1 MNYSNYK
8 FSFDKYK
15 NKTFIEVAKEIITK
29 DEKYI
34 SIIGKTIVSPKIAP
48 EKKKEFQNFLEFF
61 HNYFLKNKE
70 SLMGEAEAESQPE
83 EEEVVLLPPQKSA
96 NANAD
101 IVIKQTNATIS
112 HIIHISDIHIRLYNR
127 QKEYADIFQKLF
139 QKINEIKA
147 TIPSLIIII
156 TGDLLHSKN
165 ILSPESILITQQ
177 FIQRLAEITTTLL
190 IAGNHDALLTNNQ
203 REDSITAITK
213 NIEIPHFH
221 YLKYSGV
228 YIFENLAIAVNSII
242 DNKWI
247 YARDIQ
253 ERETTTHTIA
263 LYHGSVGLCETG
275 VGFRMRGEKLVDD
288 FTGYD
293 YALLGDI
300 HKFQFLDPEGK
311 RIAYASSLI
320 AQNFSEWN
328 HPHGLLLWDLFGG
341 NHRYHE
347 IPNTY
352 GFFVFNLNNNQLFL
366 EKEAVQ
372 LEDIPTHIQHLESG
386 INLKLNI
393 NQCSPDFIASVN
405 YVVKK
410 TIRDARI
417 IHNYITGDE
426 HQSTAGNA
434 KTVPVGGSNQLN
446 MTHGELLAQ
455 YLAETYKTLKP
466 ADVEYI
472 IEKYN
477 QYHIDAEIA
486 NDREL
491 AHWELIDLEFSNM
504 FGYGANNYIDFSRFN
519 ANSQSPIGIIA
530 PNSHG
535 KSSLIDIILFTLF
548 TKFSRTRGTGV
559 SKDIINIHCNNFK
572 TKLTFKIGSEKY
584 TILKEGKRE
593 LSEKIKITKNDF
605 YKVNEAGETS
615 LLTDEDR
622 KKTDKV
628 IQDLIGSYDDFIF
641 TNVQLQNNTNSFKE
655 MTDKERK
662 EYLYKVLKLNV
673 WNDIIK
679 MIADITR
686 PLRNAITFLEKSTEN
701 RSRDDYECKI
711 KGIDNELGALGDT
724 IQEGKLK
731 KDGVLNKIG
740 ELRNKLGPNIGEKYD
755 VEKMEMENKSAGDS
769 ITKKKVQIQE
779 IASQIKE
786 SEGKLEG
793 LRLYLREEEIIK
805 KYDEQ
810 SLIIP
815 PFTSTQH
822 LRKKMKIHSKL
833 EPEEIIK
840 DANSKIDKKE
850 IDNLKKLYEEYYT
863 LKIEYASKL
872 YKMTLKDENLL
883 KIETSG
889 DEIKQTLKAKTKELG
904 VVNKKINAF
913 SQEYDMYKMNEKI
926 HLKYQVLVIK
936 KTAVIE
942 FIKALESHEYDPK
955 CVYCMKHPVV
965 KQKMEKET
973 EMRSIEK
980 EMEELRGALAGFDFE
995 GENESYIQS
1004 MAELKEKLE
1013 EKKSKKII
1021 LESSIA
1027 KMELEIE
1034 KEANILEKQEDIKN
1048 KLAENKGIQGKID
1061 KLSAD
1066 CSELQGRIKGM
1077 EEIAEAHS
1085 LAVEIV
1091 EIESKNRVRSD
1102 FEGSEIYKDFVE
1114 LESEMKM
1121 RGQCELN
1128 IANLKIKYNGLDYDI
1143 QTAIDK
1149 IAKNN
1154 EIIEKVRDS
1163 QKIIAENRKIE
1174 AEIQNF
1180 ETKIREIEKEINEL
1194 NQKNGVL
1201 TQQRQSIQK
1210 EYDAFLKN
1218 AVELKEKKNE
1228 CSLLQILE
1236 QSLGKDGLPLKI
1248 LNAYL
1253 PPITDSINSIIA
1265 PFIPRKIKLHI
1276 NNDDLILDSFTSSD
1290 STKSVFIHGGME
1302 SFILDIAFKITLS
1315 NFAKLPKCNILFLDE
1330 GISAFDNERL
1340 SNIDMLFNF
1349 INRYFSKTILITHID
1364 SIKENIQEKIN
1375 IIKDEQYSKIV
1386 CHYN

>member
-34 SIIGKTIVSPKIAP
+34 SIIGKTIVNPKISA

-61 HNYFLKNKE
+61 HNYFLKNKD
-70 SLMGEAEAESQPE
+70 SLMGEGEAEAQP
-83 EEEVVLLPPQKSA
+83 EEVVLLPPQKSTIT
-96 NANAD
+96 D
-101 IVIKQTNATIS
+101 IVIKQTNNTIS

-139 QKINEIKA
+139 QKIREIKT
-147 TIPSLIIII
+147 TIPNIIIII

-177 FIQRLAEITTTLL
+177 FLQRLAEITTTLL

-213 NIEIPHFH
+213 NIEIPNFH

-253 ERETTTHTIA
+253 RRDTTTHTIA

-288 FTGYD
+288 FAGYD

-300 HKFQFLDPEGK
+300 HKFQFLDPEGR

-341 NHRYHE
+341 NHQYHE
-347 IPNTY
+347 IPNTF
-352 GFFVFNLNNNQLFL
+352 GFFVFNLHNNQLFL

-372 LEDIPTHIQHLESG
+372 LEDIPTHIKHLESG

-426 HQSTAGNA
+426 HKSTTGNA
-434 KTVPVGGSNQLN
+434 MTAPVGGSNQHN

-519 ANSQSPIGIIA
+519 SNSQSPIGIIA

-605 YKVNEAGETS
+605 YKVNEVGETI

-679 MIADITR
+679 MIADITK
-686 PLRNAITFLEKSTEN
+686 PLRNTISFLEKSTEN
-701 RSRDDYECKI
+701 KSRDDYECKI
-711 KGIDNELGALGDT
+711 KGVDDELEALGDA
-724 IQEGKLK
+724 IQDNKLK
-731 KDGVLNKIG
+731 KDEILNKMG
-740 ELRNKLGPNIGEKYD
+740 NLRNKLGPNIGEKYD
-755 VEKMEMENKSAGDS
+755 LEKMEMENKSAGDS
-769 ITKKKVQIQE
+769 ITKKRIQIQE

-793 LRLYLREEEIIK
+793 LRLFLREEEIIK
-805 KYDEQ
+805 RYEEK
-810 SLIIP
+810 SLNIP

-840 DANSKIDKKE
+840 DANYQIDKKE
-850 IDNLKKLYEEYYT
+850 IDNLKKLYDEYYT

-872 YKMTLKDENLL
+872 YKMTLKDENIL
-883 KIETSG
+883 KIEISG
-889 DEIKQTLKAKTKELG
+889 DDIKQTLKAKTKELG
-904 VVNKKINAF
+904 VVNKKITAF
-913 SQEYDMYKMNEKI
+913 SQEYEAYKTNEKI
-926 HLKYQVLVIK
+926 HLKYQALVVK
-936 KTAVIE
+936 KKAVID
-942 FIKALESHEYDPK
+942 FIRELESHEYDPK
-955 CVYCMKHPVV
+955 CVYCMKHPIV
-965 KQKMEKET
+965 KQKMEKEK
-973 EMRSIEK
+973 EMRNIEK
-980 EMEELRGALAGFDFE
+980 EMKEICEVGLSDFNFE

-1004 MAELKEKLE
+1004 MMELKEKLE
-1013 EKKSKKII
+1013 EKKSKKLT

-1034 KEANILEKQEDIKN
+1034 KEANILEKQEEIKN
-1048 KLAENKGIQGKID
+1048 KLVENKGIQGKID

-1066 CSELQGRIKGM
+1066 CSELRERIKGM
-1077 EEIAEAHS
+1077 EEIAETHS

-1091 EIESKNRVRSD
+1091 EIESKNQIRSD
-1102 FEGSEIYKDFVE
+1102 FEESEIYKELVE
-1114 LESEMKM
+1114 LETEKKM
-1121 RGQCELN
+1121 RGQYELN
-1128 IANLKIKYNGLDYDI
+1128 IANLKIKYNGLNYDI
-1143 QTAIDK
+1143 QTEMDK

-1154 EIIEKVRDS
+1154 EIIEKVKDS
-1163 QKIIAENRKIE
+1163 QKILVENRKIE
-1174 AEIQNF
+1174 EEIQNF
-1180 ETKIREIEKEINEL
+1180 ETKIREIEKEINTF

-1210 EYDAFLKN
+1210 EYDAFMKN
-1218 AVELKEKKNE
+1218 TQDLKEKKNE
-1228 CSLLQILE
+1228 CGLLQILE

-1253 PPITDSINSIIA
+1253 SPITDSINSIIA

-1386 CHYN
+1386 CHYL

>member
-34 SIIGKTIVSPKIAP
+34 SIIGKTIVNPKISA

-61 HNYFLKNKE
+61 HNYFLKNKD
-70 SLMGEAEAESQPE
+70 SLMGEAKAKEESESESDEIVHMPS
-83 EEEVVLLPPQKSA
+83 KNSYT
-96 NANAD
+96 D
-101 IVIKQTNATIS
+101 IVIKQTNNTIS

-139 QKINEIKA
+139 QKIKEIKA
-147 TIPSLIIII
+147 QIPNIIIII

-177 FIQRLAEITTTLL
+177 FLQRLAEITATIL

-213 NIEIPHFH
+213 NIEIPNFH

-247 YARDIQ
+247 FARDIQ
-253 ERETTTHTIA
+253 KRESITHTVA

-288 FTGYD
+288 FAGYD

-300 HKFQFLDPEGK
+300 HKFQFLDTEGK

-341 NHRYHE
+341 NHKYHE
-347 IPNTY
+347 IPNTF
-352 GFFVFNLNNNQLFL
+352 GFFVFNLHNNQLFL

-372 LEDIPTHIQHLESG
+372 LENIPTHIQHLESG

-417 IHNYITGDE
+417 IHNYITSDE
-426 HQSTAGNA
+426 QEISSTKN
-434 KTVPVGGSNQLN
+434 TTIQNGGTNQFN
-446 MTHGELLAQ
+446 MTHGELLSQ

-519 ANSQSPIGIIA
+519 SSSQSPIGIIA

-548 TKFSRTRGTGV
+548 TKFSRTRGTGI

-572 TKLTFKIGSEKY
+572 TKLTFKIGSDKY

-593 LSEKIKITKNDF
+593 LSEKIKITKNEF
-605 YKVNEAGETS
+605 YKVNEAGETI

-679 MIADITR
+679 MIADITK
-686 PLRNAITFLEKSTEN
+686 PLRNTITFLEKSTEN
-701 RSRDDYECKI
+701 KSRDDYECKI
-711 KGIDNELGALGDT
+711 KGIDDELKTIGDS
-724 IQEGKLK
+724 IQENKLK
-731 KDGVLNKIG
+731 KEEIVDEMGN
-740 ELRNKLGPNIGEKYD
+740 LRNKLGPNIGEKYS

-769 ITKKKVQIQE
+769 IKKKRHE
-779 IASQIKE
+779 IEDISSQIKE
-786 SEGKLEG
+786 SEEKLEG
-793 LRLYLREEEIIK
+793 LQLILREKEIIK

-810 SLIIP
+810 SQCIP
-815 PFTSTQH
+815 PFISTQH
-822 LRKKMKIHSKL
+822 LRKKMKIYSKL

-840 DANSKIDKKE
+840 DPNSKIDKKE
-850 IDNLKKLYEEYYT
+850 IDNLKKLYDEYYI
-863 LKIEYASKL
+863 LKIEYTSKL
-872 YKMTLKDENLL
+872 YKMTSKDENLL

-889 DEIKQTLKAKTKELG
+889 EDIKQTLKAKTKELG
-904 VVNKKINAF
+904 IVNKKITTF
-913 SQEYDMYKMNEKI
+913 SQEYDKYKMNEAI
-926 HLKYQVLVIK
+926 HKKYQAIVLK
-936 KTAVIE
+936 KNAVIE

-955 CVYCMKHPVV
+955 CVYCMKHPTV
-965 KQKMEKET
+965 KQKVEKEK
-973 EMRSIEK
+973 ELLNIEK
-980 EMEELRGALAGFDFE
+980 EIKEICGGDLADFDFDT
-995 GENESYIQS
+995 NDSYIQS
-1004 MAELKEKLE
+1004 MADLKEKLE
-1013 EKKSKKII
+1013 EKKSKKIM

-1048 KLAENKGIQGKID
+1048 KLAENKGIQLKID
-1061 KLSAD
+1061 KLGAD

-1077 EEIAEAHS
+1077 EEIAEANS
-1085 LAVEIV
+1085 IALEIM
-1091 EIESKNRVRSD
+1091 EIESKNRVRSE
-1102 FEGSEIYKDFVE
+1102 FEDSETYKDFTE
-1114 LESEMKM
+1114 LERERKM
-1121 RGQCELN
+1121 RGQYELN
-1128 IANLKIKYNGLDYDI
+1128 VANLKIKYNGLDYDI
-1143 QTAIDK
+1143 QMATDK

-1154 EIIEKVRDS
+1154 EIIEKVKDYE
-1163 QKIIAENRKIE
+1163 KIMIENRKIE
-1174 AEIQNF
+1174 AEIHNC
-1180 ETKIREIEKEINEL
+1180 EIKIRDIEKEINQL
-1194 NQKNGVL
+1194 NQKKGVL
-1201 TQQRQSIQK
+1201 TQQKQMYQK
-1210 EYDAFLKN
+1210 EYEAFIKN
-1218 AVELKEKKNE
+1218 ALELKEKKNE
-1228 CSLLQILE
+1228 CGLLQILE

-1253 PPITDSINSIIA
+1253 QPITDSINSIIA

-1349 INRYFSKTILITHID
+1349 INRYFLKTILITHID

-1375 IIKDEQYSKIV
+1375 IVKDEQYSKIV

>member
-34 SIIGKTIVSPKIAP
+34 SIIGKTIVSPKISP

-61 HNYFLKNKE
+61 HDYFLKNKD
-70 SLMGEAEAESQPE
+70 SIMGEAQAEVESE
-83 EEEVVLLPPQKSA
+83 HDEIVHIPPK
-96 NANAD
+96 NTD
-101 IVIKQTNATIS
+101 IVIKQTNNTIS

-127 QKEYADIFQKLF
+127 QKEYTDIFQKLF
-139 QKINEIKA
+139 QKIREIKA
-147 TIPSLIIII
+147 TIPNIIIII

-177 FIQRLAEITTTLL
+177 FLQRLAEITTTLL

-213 NIEIPHFH
+213 NIEISNFH

-228 YIFENLAIAVNSII
+228 YIYENLAIAVNSII

-247 YARDIQ
+247 FARDIQ
-253 ERETTTHTIA
+253 KRNTTTHTVA

-288 FTGYD
+288 FAGYD

-341 NHRYHE
+341 NHEYHE
-347 IPNTY
+347 ILNTF
-352 GFFVFNLNNNQLFL
+352 GFFVFNLHNNQLFL
-366 EKEAVQ
+366 EKDVVQ
-372 LEDIPTHIQHLESG
+372 LENIPTHIQHLESG

-410 TIRDARI
+410 TIKDARI
-417 IHNYITGDE
+417 IHNYITSDE
-426 HQSTAGNA
+426 QETSSTKNA
-434 KTVPVGGSNQLN
+434 TIQNGGTNQFN
-446 MTHGELLAQ
+446 MTHGELLTQ

-519 ANSQSPIGIIA
+519 SNSQSPIGIIA

-548 TKFSRTRGTGV
+548 TKFSRTRGTGI

-593 LSEKIKITKNDF
+593 LSEKIKITKNEF
-605 YKVNEAGETS
+605 YKVNEAGETI
-615 LLTDEDR
+615 LMTDEDR

-679 MIADITR
+679 MITDITK
-686 PLRNAITFLEKSTEN
+686 PLRNTITFLEKSTEN
-701 RSRDDYECKI
+701 KSRDDYECKI
-711 KGIDNELGALGDT
+711 KGTDNELKVIGDA
-724 IQEGKLK
+724 IQEDKLK
-731 KDGVLNKIG
+731 KDGIVDEIDK
-740 ELRNKLGPNIGEKYD
+740 LRNKLGPNIGEKYS
-755 VEKMEMENKSAGDS
+755 VEKIEMENKSADDF
-769 ITKKKVQIQE
+769 IKKKRHE
-779 IASQIKE
+779 IEDISSQIKE
-786 SEGKLEG
+786 SEEKLEG
-793 LRLYLREEEIIK
+793 LQLILREEEIIK
-805 KYDEQ
+805 KYEEQ
-810 SLIIP
+810 SQCIP
-815 PFTSTQH
+815 PFISTQH
-822 LRKKMKIHSKL
+822 LRKKMKIYSKL

-840 DANSKIDKKE
+840 DGNCENSKIDKKE
-850 IDNLKKLYEEYYT
+850 IDNLKKLYDEYYT
-863 LKIEYASKL
+863 LKIEYTSKL
-872 YKMTLKDENLL
+872 YKMTPKDENLL

-904 VVNKKINAF
+904 VVNKKITAF
-913 SQEYDMYKMNEKI
+913 SQEYEAYKINEKI
-926 HLKYQVLVIK
+926 HLKYQALVIK
-936 KTAVIE
+936 KKAVID
-942 FIKALESHEYDPK
+942 FIGELESHEYDPK
-955 CVYCMKHPVV
+955 CIYCMKHPMV
-965 KQKMEKET
+965 KQKVEKER
-973 EMRSIEK
+973 ELLNIEK
-980 EMEELRGALAGFDFE
+980 EMKELRGGSLTDFDFDT
-995 GENESYIQS
+995 NDSYIQS
-1004 MAELKEKLE
+1004 MVELKEKLE
-1013 EKKSKKII
+1013 EKKSKKIM

-1034 KEANILEKQEDIKN
+1034 KEVNILEKQEDIKN
-1048 KLAENKGIQGKID
+1048 KLAENKGIQAKID
-1061 KLSAD
+1061 KLGAD

-1085 LAVEIV
+1085 IALEIV
-1091 EIESKNRVRSD
+1091 EIESKNRIRSD
-1102 FEGSEIYKDFVE
+1102 FEDSETYKDFVE
-1114 LESEMKM
+1114 LERERKM
-1121 RGQCELN
+1121 RGQYQLN

-1143 QTAIDK
+1143 QIATDK

-1154 EIIEKVRDS
+1154 EIIEKVKDS
-1163 QKIIAENRKIE
+1163 QKIIVENQKIE
-1174 AEIQNF
+1174 AKIHDC
-1180 ETKIREIEKEINEL
+1180 ETKIREIEKEINIL

-1201 TQQRQSIQK
+1201 TQQRQSCQK
-1210 EYDAFLKN
+1210 EYDAFIKN
-1218 AVELKEKKNE
+1218 VQELKEKKNE
-1228 CSLLQILE
+1228 CGLLQILE

-1253 PPITDSINSIIA
+1253 QPITDSINSIIA
-1265 PFIPRKIKLHI
+1265 PFIPRKIKLYI

-1375 IIKDEQYSKIV
+1375 IIKDEHYSKIV
-1386 CHYN
+1386 CNYL

>member
-34 SIIGKTIVSPKIAP
+34 SIIGKTIVNPKISA

-61 HNYFLKNKE
+61 HNYFLKNKD
-70 SLMGEAEAESQPE
+70 SLMGECEAEAETKE
-83 EEEVVLLPPQKSA
+83 ESEPDEIIHIPPNSA
-96 NANAD
+96 ISD
-101 IVIKQTNATIS
+101 ILIKQTNITIS

-139 QKINEIKA
+139 QKIREIKA
-147 TIPSLIIII
+147 TIPNIIIII

-177 FIQRLAEITTTLL
+177 FLQRLSEITTTLL

-213 NIEIPHFH
+213 NIEIPNFH

-228 YIFENLAIAVNSII
+228 YIYENLAIAVNSII

-253 ERETTTHTIA
+253 RRDTTTHTIA

-328 HPHGLLLWDLFGG
+328 HPHGLLLWDLFAG
-341 NHRYHE
+341 NHQYHE
-347 IPNTY
+347 IPNSF
-352 GFFVFNLNNNQLFL
+352 GFFVFNLQNNQIFL

-372 LEDIPTHIQHLESG
+372 LENIPTHIQHLESG

-417 IHNYITGDE
+417 IHNYITGVE
-426 HQSTAGNA
+426 QETLSTKNL
-434 KTVPVGGSNQLN
+434 TTQQGGTNQFN

-455 YLAETYKTLKP
+455 YLAETYKSLKP

-491 AHWELIDLEFSNM
+491 AHWELIELEFSNM

-519 ANSQSPIGIIA
+519 SNSQSPIGIIA

-605 YKVNEAGETS
+605 YKVNEAGETI

-673 WNDIIK
+673 WNDIVK
-679 MIADITR
+679 MIADITK
-686 PLRNAITFLEKSTEN
+686 PLRNTISFLEKSTEN
-701 RSRDDYECKI
+701 KSQDDYECKI
-711 KGIDNELGALGDT
+711 KGVDNELVALGDS
-724 IQEGKLK
+724 IQENKLK
-731 KDGVLNKIG
+731 KDWILNKMG

-755 VEKMEMENKSAGDS
+755 VEKMEMENKSAENS
-769 ITKKKVQIQE
+769 ITKKTIQIKE

-793 LRLYLREEEIIK
+793 LRLFLREDEIIK
-805 KYDEQ
+805 QYEKQ
-810 SLIIP
+810 SLNIP
-815 PFTSTQH
+815 PFTSTEN
-822 LRKKMKIHSKL
+822 LKKKMKIHSKL
-833 EPEEIIK
+833 EPDEIINNV
-840 DANSKIDKKE
+840 DYNIDKKE
-850 IDNLKKLYEEYYT
+850 IDNLKKLYDEYYT

-872 YKMTLKDENLL
+872 YKMTPKDENLL

-889 DEIKQTLKAKTKELG
+889 DDIKQTLKAKTKELG
-904 VVNKKINAF
+904 VVNKKITAF
-913 SQEYDMYKMNEKI
+913 SQEYEAYKMNEKI
-926 HLKYQVLVIK
+926 HLKYQALVVK
-936 KTAVIE
+936 KKAVIE
-942 FIKALESHEYDPK
+942 FIKELESHEYDPK
-955 CVYCMKHPVV
+955 CVYCMKHPIV
-965 KQKMEKET
+965 KQKMEKEK
-973 EMRSIEK
+973 ELISIEK
-980 EMEELRGALAGFDFE
+980 EMKELCGALSGFDFDT
-995 GENESYIQS
+995 NDSYIQS
-1004 MAELKEKLE
+1004 MVELKEKLD
-1013 EKKSKKII
+1013 EKKSKKIM

-1034 KEANILEKQEDIKN
+1034 KEENIIEKQEDIKS

-1061 KLSAD
+1061 KLGAD
-1066 CSELQGRIKGM
+1066 CSELRERIKEM
-1077 EEIAEAHS
+1077 EEIAETHS

-1091 EIESKNRVRSD
+1091 EIESKNRIRSD
-1102 FEGSEIYKDFVE
+1102 FEESETYKEFIE
-1114 LESEMKM
+1114 LESEKKM
-1121 RGQCELN
+1121 RAQYELN
-1128 IANLKIKYNGLDYDI
+1128 IANFKIKYNGLDYDI
-1143 QTAIDK
+1143 QTAMDK

-1154 EIIEKVRDS
+1154 EIIEKVKDS
-1163 QKIIAENRKIE
+1163 QKILVENRKIE

-1180 ETKIREIEKEINEL
+1180 ETKIREIEKEINTF

-1210 EYDAFLKN
+1210 EYDTFVKN
-1218 AVELKEKKNE
+1218 AVELKEKKSE
-1228 CSLLQILE
+1228 CGLLQILE

-1386 CHYN
+1386 CHYL

>member
-34 SIIGKTIVSPKIAP
+34 SIIGKTIVSPKISV

-61 HNYFLKNKE
+61 HNYFLKNKD
-70 SLMGEAEAESQPE
+70 SIMGETQI
-83 EEEVVLLPPQKSA
+83 EEEVVLLPPPTSIST
-96 NANAD
+96 D
-101 IVIKQTNATIS
+101 IVIKQTNNTIS

-139 QKINEIKA
+139 QKIREIKKE
-147 TIPSLIIII
+147 IPNIIIII

-177 FIQRLAEITTTLL
+177 FLQRLAEITTTIL

-213 NIEIPHFH
+213 NIEIPNFH

-228 YIFENLAIAVNSII
+228 YIFENIAIAVNSII

-253 ERETTTHTIA
+253 KRDTTTHTVA

-288 FTGYD
+288 FAGYD

-300 HKFQFLDPEGK
+300 HKFQFMDPEGK

-341 NHRYHE
+341 NHQYHE
-347 IPNTY
+347 IPNTF
-352 GFFVFNLNNNQLFL
+352 GFFVFNLHNNQILL

-417 IHNYITGDE
+417 IHNYITEDE
-426 HQSTAGNA
+426 QETSSTKNA
-434 KTVPVGGSNQLN
+434 MTPNGGTNQLN

-466 ADVEYI
+466 ADVDYI

-535 KSSLIDIILFTLF
+535 KSSLIDIILLTLF
-548 TKFSRTRGTGV
+548 TKFSRTRGTGI

-593 LSEKIKITKNDF
+593 LSDKIKITKNEF
-605 YKVNEAGETS
+605 YKVNEAGETI

-662 EYLYKVLKLNV
+662 EYLYKVLKLDI
-673 WNDIIK
+673 WNNIIK
-679 MIADITR
+679 MISDITR

-701 RSRDDYECKI
+701 KSRDDYECKI
-711 KGIDNELGALGDT
+711 KGINDELGELGDT
-724 IQEGKLK
+724 IQEDKLK
-731 KDGVLNKIG
+731 KEGFLNQIG
-740 ELRNKLGPNIGEKYD
+740 KLRDKLGPNIGEKYD
-755 VEKMEMENKSAGDS
+755 LEKMEMENKIAGDS
-769 ITKKKVQIQE
+769 IKKKRVQIPE

-786 SEGKLEG
+786 LEEKLERF
-793 LRLYLREEEIIK
+793 RLYLREEEIIK
-805 KYDEQ
+805 RYDEQ

-822 LRKKMKIHSKL
+822 LRKRMKVYSKL
-833 EPEEIIK
+833 EPEEIIN
-840 DANSKIDKKE
+840 DADSKIDKKE
-850 IDNLKKLYEEYYT
+850 IANLKKLYDEYYT

-872 YKMTLKDENLL
+872 YKMTPKDENIL
-883 KIETSG
+883 KIEISG
-889 DEIKQTLKAKTKELG
+889 DEIKQSLKAKTKELG
-904 VVNKKINAF
+904 IVNKKITTF
-913 SQEYDMYKMNEKI
+913 SQEYEIYKINEGI
-926 HLKYQVLVIK
+926 HRKYQALVVK
-936 KTAVIE
+936 KRDVIN
-942 FIKALESHEYDPK
+942 FIRELESHEYDPK

-965 KQKMEKET
+965 KQKMEKEK
-973 EMRSIEK
+973 ELLNIEK

-995 GENESYIQS
+995 GENELYIQS
-1004 MAELKEKLE
+1004 MVELKEKLE
-1013 EKKSKKII
+1013 EKKSKKIT

-1048 KLAENKGIQGKID
+1048 KLAENKGIQVKID
-1061 KLSAD
+1061 KLGED

-1091 EIESKNRVRSD
+1091 EIESKNRIRSD
-1102 FEGSEIYKDFVE
+1102 FEESEIYKDFVE
-1114 LESEMKM
+1114 LEMERKM
-1121 RGQCELN
+1121 RGQYELN

-1143 QTAIDK
+1143 QMATEK

-1154 EIIEKVRDS
+1154 EIIEKVKDY
-1163 QKIIAENRKIE
+1163 QKIMVENRKIE
-1174 AEIQNF
+1174 TEIYDC
-1180 ETKIREIEKEINEL
+1180 ETKIREIDAEINQF
-1194 NQKNGVL
+1194 NQKNGIL
-1201 TQQRQSIQK
+1201 TQQRQSFQK
-1210 EYDAFLKN
+1210 EYDAFLRN
-1218 AVELKEKKNE
+1218 VVELKEKKNE
-1228 CSLLQILE
+1228 CGLLQILE

-1253 PPITDSINSIIA
+1253 QPITDSINSIIA

-1349 INRYFSKTILITHID
+1349 INRYFLKTILITHID

>member
-34 SIIGKTIVSPKIAP
+34 SIIGKTIVNPKISS

-70 SLMGEAEAESQPE
+70 SIMAANAKSEDEDEDEDEDEESE
-83 EEEVVLLPPQKSA
+83 IISLPQK
-96 NANAD
+96 NAD
-101 IVIKQTNATIS
+101 VVIKQTNKTIS

-127 QKEYADIFQKLF
+127 QKEYTDIFQKLF
-139 QKINEIKA
+139 QKIKEIKA
-147 TIPSLIIII
+147 EIPNIIIII

-177 FIQRLAEITTTLL
+177 FLQKLSEITATLL

-213 NIEIPHFH
+213 NIEIPNFH

-228 YIFENLAIAVNSII
+228 YIYENLAIAVNSII

-247 YARDIQ
+247 FARDIQ
-253 ERETTTHTIA
+253 RRDTTTHTIA
-263 LYHGSVGLCETG
+263 LYHGPVGLCETG
-275 VGFRMRGEKLVDD
+275 VGFRLRGEKLVDD
-288 FTGYD
+288 FQGYD

-328 HPHGLLLWDLFGG
+328 HPHGLLLWDLFAG
-341 NHRYHE
+341 NHKYLE
-347 IPNTY
+347 IPNTF
-352 GFFVFNLNNNQLFL
+352 GFFVFNLQNNQIFL
-366 EKEAVQ
+366 EKDAVQ

-417 IHNYITGDE
+417 IYNYITSDE
-426 HQSTAGNA
+426 QVPAANGNSIVQ
-434 KTVPVGGSNQLN
+434 KGPNQFT
-446 MTHGELLAQ
+446 MTHTELLSQ
-455 YLAETYKTLKP
+455 YLAETYKSLKS

-491 AHWELIDLEFSNM
+491 AHWELVDIEFSNM

-519 ANSQSPIGIIA
+519 SNSQSPIGIIA

-572 TKLTFKIGSEKY
+572 TKLNFKIGSEKY

-593 LSEKIKITKNDF
+593 LSDKIKITKNEF
-605 YKVNEAGETS
+605 YKIGETGETII
-615 LLTDEDR
+615 LTDEDR

-679 MIADITR
+679 MISDITK
-686 PLRNAITFLEKSTEN
+686 PMRNTITFLEKSTEN
-701 RSRDDYECKI
+701 KSRDDYECKI
-711 KGIDNELGALGDT
+711 KEIDDEMRILGEAIQDRKNEKDGF
-724 IQEGKLK
+724 IEEMGKL
-731 KDGVLNKIG
+731 
-740 ELRNKLGPNIGEKYD
+740 RNNLGPNIGEKYD
-755 VEKMEMENKSAGDS
+755 VEKMEMENKKMSS
-769 ITKKKVQIQE
+769 LIESKKNE
-779 IASQIKE
+779 IRDISCEIKE
-786 SEGKLEG
+786 SEEKMEG
-793 LRLYLREEEIIK
+793 LRLIIREAELIRE
-805 KYDEQ
+805 YEEQ
-810 SLIIP
+810 SKNIP
-815 PFTSTQH
+815 PFTSTQN
-822 LRKKMKIHSKL
+822 LRKKLKLKLNL

-840 DANSKIDKKE
+840 NNNIDKKE

-863 LKIEYASKL
+863 LKIEYVSKL
-872 YKMTLKDENLL
+872 YKMTTKDENVL
-883 KIETSG
+883 KIETSV
-889 DEIKQTLKAKTKELG
+889 DDIKQMLKAKTKELG
-904 VVNKKINAF
+904 VVNKKITAF
-913 SQEYDMYKMNEKI
+913 NQEYDKYKMNEAI
-926 HLKYQVLVIK
+926 HKKYQALFSK
-936 KTAVIE
+936 KKAIVE
-942 FIKALESHEYDPK
+942 FIGALESHEYDPK
-955 CVYCMKHPVV
+955 CIYCMKHPTV
-965 KQKMEKET
+965 KQKMEKEN
-973 EMRSIEK
+973 ELRNIEK
-980 EMEELRGALAGFDFE
+980 EMKEICGGNLADFDFE
-995 GENESYIQS
+995 GENDSYIQS
-1004 MAELKEKLE
+1004 MVELKEKLE
-1013 EKKSKKII
+1013 EKKSKKIM
-1021 LESSIA
+1021 LETSIS

-1034 KEANILEKQEDIKN
+1034 KEMNILEKQEDIKN
-1048 KLAENKGIQGKID
+1048 KFAENKGIQEKID
-1061 KLSAD
+1061 KLTAD
-1066 CSELQGRIKGM
+1066 YEELQGRIKGM
-1077 EEIAEAHS
+1077 EEIVEAHS
-1085 LAVEIV
+1085 IAIEIV
-1091 EIESKNRVRSD
+1091 EIESNNKIRND
-1102 FEGSEIYKDFVE
+1102 FEKSEIFKEWAE
-1114 LESEMKM
+1114 LENERKMKA
-1121 RGQCELN
+1121 QYELN
-1128 IANLKIKYNGLDYDI
+1128 IANLKIKYNRLDYDI
-1143 QTAIDK
+1143 KNATEK
-1149 IAKNN
+1149 IIKNN
-1154 EIIEKVRDS
+1154 EIIEKVKDYE
-1163 QKIIAENRKIE
+1163 KIMMKNRKIE
-1174 AEIQNF
+1174 AEINNC
-1180 ETKIREIEKEINEL
+1180 EDKLREIEKEINQF

-1201 TQQRQSIQK
+1201 TQQKQTYQK
-1210 EYDAFLKN
+1210 EYNSFIKN
-1218 AVELKEKKNE
+1218 SQELKEKKNE
-1228 CSLLQILE
+1228 CGLLQILE

-1253 PPITDSINSIIA
+1253 QPITDSINSIIA

-1349 INRYFSKTILITHID
+1349 INRYFLKTILITHID

-1386 CHYN
+1386 CYYN

>member
-15 NKTFIEVAKEIITK
+15 NKTFIDVAKEIITK

-34 SIIGKTIVSPKIAP
+34 SIIGKTIINPKISA

-61 HNYFLKNKE
+61 HNYFLINKDTI
-70 SLMGEAEAESQPE
+70 MGQSE
-83 EEEVVLLPPQKSA
+83 EQEPDKIISLLPNRTIS
-96 NANAD
+96 D
-101 IVIKQTNATIS
+101 ILIKQTNQIIS

-127 QKEYADIFQKLF
+127 QKEYTDIFQKLF
-139 QKINEIKA
+139 QKIKEIKKI
-147 TIPSLIIII
+147 IPNIIIII

-177 FIQRLAEITTTLL
+177 FLQQLAEITTTLL

-213 NIEIPHFH
+213 NIEIPNFH

-228 YIFENLAIAVNSII
+228 YIFENLSIAVNSII

-253 ERETTTHTIA
+253 PRDTTTHTIA

-288 FTGYD
+288 FAGYD

-328 HPHGLLLWDLFGG
+328 HPHGLLLWDLFGR
-341 NHRYHE
+341 NHQYHE
-347 IPNTY
+347 IQNTF
-352 GFFVFNLNNNQLFL
+352 GFFVFNLHNNQIFL
-366 EKEAVQ
+366 EKETIQ
-372 LEDIPTHIQHLESG
+372 INDIPTHIQHFESG

-393 NQCSPDFIASVN
+393 NKCSSDFIASIN
-405 YVVKK
+405 YIVKK

-417 IHNYITGDE
+417 IHNYITEDE
-426 HQSTAGNA
+426 HEQSSNKN
-434 KTVPVGGSNQLN
+434 KTTHQVGINQFN
-446 MTHGELLAQ
+446 MTHGDILAQ
-455 YLAETYKTLKP
+455 YLAETYKSLKS

-491 AHWELIDLEFSNM
+491 SHWELIDLEFSNM
-504 FGYGANNYIDFSRFN
+504 FGYGENNYIDFSRFN
-519 ANSQSPIGIIA
+519 LNSQSPIGIIA

-535 KSSLIDIILFTLF
+535 KSSLIDIILMTLF
-548 TKFSRTRGTGV
+548 TKFSRTRGTGI

-572 TKLTFKIGSEKY
+572 TKLNFKIGSDKY

-593 LSEKIKITKNDF
+593 LSEKIKITKNEF
-605 YKVNEAGETS
+605 YKVNEEGETII
-615 LLTDEDR
+615 LTDEDR

-628 IQDLIGSYDDFIF
+628 IQDLIGTYDDFIF

-679 MIADITR
+679 MIADITK
-686 PLRNAITFLEKSTEN
+686 PLRNTITFLEKSTEN
-701 RSRDDYECKI
+701 KSQDDYESKI
-711 KGIDNELGALGDT
+711 KGIDNKLKDLSSA
-724 IQEGKLK
+724 IQENKLK
-731 KDGVLNKIG
+731 KDGLLDKIG
-740 ELRNKLGPNIGEKYD
+740 NLRNKLGPNIGEKYNL
-755 VEKMEMENKSAGDS
+755 EKIEMENKNADDS
-769 ITKKKVQIQE
+769 IKKKRIEIQD
-779 IASQIKE
+779 ISSQIKE
-786 SEGKLEG
+786 FEEKLET
-793 LRLYLREEEIIK
+793 LFLYLRDDEIIK
-805 KYDEQ
+805 RYKEKSQ
-810 SLIIP
+810 SIP

-822 LRKKMKIHSKL
+822 LRKKMKIYSKL
-833 EPEEIIK
+833 EPKEIIN
-840 DANSKIDKKE
+840 DINSKIDKKE
-850 IDNLKKLYEEYYT
+850 IDNLKKLYDKYYT
-863 LKIEYASKL
+863 LKIEYTSKL
-872 YKMTLKDENLL
+872 YKMTSKDENLL

-889 DEIKQTLKAKTKELG
+889 NDIKQMLKAKTKELG
-904 VVNKKINAF
+904 VVNKKITAF
-913 SQEYDMYKMNEKI
+913 NQEYEIYKMNEGI
-926 HLKYQVLVIK
+926 HKKYQALFVK
-936 KTAVIE
+936 KNAVIE
-942 FIKALESHEYDPK
+942 FIKQLESHEYDPK
-955 CVYCMKHPVV
+955 CIYCMKHPVI
-965 KQKMEKET
+965 KQKIEKEKELT
-973 EMRSIEK
+973 SIEK
-980 EMEELRGALAGFDFE
+980 EMKELHKGELESFDFE
-995 GENESYIQS
+995 NENDSYIQS
-1004 MAELKEKLE
+1004 MVELKEKLE
-1013 EKKSKKII
+1013 EKKSKKIL
-1021 LESSIA
+1021 LESSIS

-1048 KLAENKGIQGKID
+1048 KLAENKEIYEKID

-1066 CSELQGRIKGM
+1066 CSELNTRIKGM
-1077 EEIAEAHS
+1077 EEIEEAYS
-1085 LAVEIV
+1085 IALEIV
-1091 EIESKNRVRSD
+1091 EIESKNSIRSD
-1102 FEGSEIYKDFVE
+1102 FEQSEIYKEWIE
-1114 LESEMKM
+1114 LESEKKI
-1121 RGQCELN
+1121 QAQYELN

-1143 QTAIDK
+1143 QMMTDK

-1154 EIIEKVRDS
+1154 EIIEKVKNS
-1163 QKIIAENRKIE
+1163 QKIMIENRKIE
-1174 AEIQNF
+1174 EEIHYYEN
-1180 ETKIREIEKEINEL
+1180 KILEIEKEINEL
-1194 NQKNGVL
+1194 NQKNGVSI
-1201 TQQRQSIQK
+1201 QQLQSIQK
-1210 EYDAFLKN
+1210 EYDAFMKN
-1218 AVELKEKKNE
+1218 SIELKEKKNE
-1228 CSLLQILE
+1228 CGLLQILE

-1253 PPITDSINSIIA
+1253 QPITDSINSIIA

-1340 SNIDMLFNF
+1340 SNIDILFNF

-1375 IIKDEQYSKIV
+1375 IIKDEQYSKII

>member
-34 SIIGKTIVSPKIAP
+34 SIIGKTIVSPKISV

-61 HNYFLKNKE
+61 HNYFLKNKD
-70 SLMGEAEAESQPE
+70 SIMGETQI
-83 EEEVVLLPPQKSA
+83 EEEVVLLPSPMSIST
-96 NANAD
+96 D
-101 IVIKQTNATIS
+101 IVIKQTNNTIS

-139 QKINEIKA
+139 QKIREIKKE
-147 TIPSLIIII
+147 IPNIIIII

-177 FIQRLAEITTTLL
+177 FLQQLAEITATLL

-213 NIEIPHFH
+213 NIEIPNFH

-228 YIFENLAIAVNSII
+228 YIFENIAIAVNSII

-247 YARDIQ
+247 FARDIQ
-253 ERETTTHTIA
+253 KRDTTTHTVA

-288 FTGYD
+288 FAGYD

-328 HPHGLLLWDLFGG
+328 HPHGLLMWDLFGG
-341 NHRYHE
+341 NHQYHE
-347 IPNTY
+347 IPNTF
-352 GFFVFNLNNNQLFL
+352 GFFVFNLQNNQIFL

-417 IHNYITGDE
+417 IHNYITEDE
-426 HQSTAGNA
+426 QETSSTKNA
-434 KTVPVGGSNQLN
+434 MTPNGGTNQLN

-466 ADVEYI
+466 ADVDYI

-535 KSSLIDIILFTLF
+535 KSSLIDIILMTLF
-548 TKFSRTRGTGV
+548 TKFSRTRGTGI

-593 LSEKIKITKNDF
+593 LSDKIKITKNEF
-605 YKVNEAGETS
+605 YKVNEAGETI

-662 EYLYKVLKLNV
+662 EYLYKVLKLDI
-673 WNDIIK
+673 WNNIIK
-679 MIADITR
+679 MITDITK

-701 RSRDDYECKI
+701 KSRDDYECKI
-711 KGIDNELGALGDT
+711 KGINDELGALGDT
-724 IQEGKLK
+724 IQEDKLK
-731 KDGVLNKIG
+731 KEGFVNEIG
-740 ELRNKLGPNIGEKYD
+740 KLRDKLGPNIGEKYD
-755 VEKMEMENKSAGDS
+755 LEKMEMENKSAGDS
-769 ITKKKVQIQE
+769 IKKKRVQIQE

-786 SEGKLEG
+786 LEEKLEG
-793 LRLYLREEEIIK
+793 MRLISQEDEIIK
-805 KYDEQ
+805 RYDEQ

-822 LRKKMKIHSKL
+822 LRKRMKVYSKL
-833 EPEEIIK
+833 EPEEIIN
-840 DANSKIDKKE
+840 DADSKIEKKE
-850 IDNLKKLYEEYYT
+850 IANLKKLYDEYYT

-872 YKMTLKDENLL
+872 YKMTPKDENIL

-889 DEIKQTLKAKTKELG
+889 DEIKQSLKAKTKELG
-904 VVNKKINAF
+904 IVNKKITTF
-913 SQEYDMYKMNEKI
+913 SQEYEIYKINEGI
-926 HLKYQVLVIK
+926 HRKYQALVLKKRGVID
-936 KTAVIE
+936 
-942 FIKALESHEYDPK
+942 FIRELESHEYDPK
-955 CVYCMKHPVV
+955 CIYCMKHPVV
-965 KQKMEKET
+965 KQKMEKEK
-973 EMRSIEK
+973 ELWNIEK
-980 EMEELRGALAGFDFE
+980 EMKEIREGELANFDFE
-995 GENESYIQS
+995 GANESYIQS

-1013 EKKSKKII
+1013 EKKSKKIT

-1048 KLAENKGIQGKID
+1048 KLAENKGIQVKID
-1061 KLSAD
+1061 KLSMD

-1085 LAVEIV
+1085 LAVEIM
-1091 EIESKNRVRSD
+1091 EIESKNRIRSD
-1102 FEGSEIYKDFVE
+1102 FEESEIYKDFVE
-1114 LESEMKM
+1114 LEREMKM
-1121 RGQCELN
+1121 RGQYELN

-1143 QTAIDK
+1143 QMATEK

-1154 EIIEKVRDS
+1154 EIIEKVKDY
-1163 QKIIAENRKIE
+1163 QKIMVENRKIE
-1174 AEIQNF
+1174 TEIYEC
-1180 ETKIREIEKEINEL
+1180 ETKIREIDAEINQF
-1194 NQKNGVL
+1194 NQKNGIL
-1201 TQQRQSIQK
+1201 TQQRQSFQK
-1210 EYDAFLKN
+1210 EYDAFLRN

-1228 CSLLQILE
+1228 CGLLQILE

-1253 PPITDSINSIIA
+1253 QPITDSINSIIA

-1349 INRYFSKTILITHID
+1349 INRYFLKTILITHID

>member
-15 NKTFIEVAKEIITK
+15 NKTFIEAAKEIITK

-61 HNYFLKNKE
+61 HNYFLKNKD
-70 SLMGEAEAESQPE
+70 SLMGEAQAE
-83 EEEVVLLPPQKSA
+83 EELEPDEPPKSKS
-96 NANAD
+96 AD
-101 IVIKQTNATIS
+101 IVIKQTNDTIS

-139 QKINEIKA
+139 QKIKEIKKE
-147 TIPSLIIII
+147 IPSLIIII

-177 FIQRLAEITTTLL
+177 FLQRLAEITTTLL

-213 NIEIPHFH
+213 NIEIPNFH

-228 YIFENLAIAVNSII
+228 YIFENIAIAVNSII

-247 YARDIQ
+247 FARDIQ
-253 ERETTTHTIA
+253 KRDTTTHTVA
-263 LYHGSVGLCETG
+263 LYHGSVGHCETG

-288 FTGYD
+288 FAGYD

-300 HKFQFLDPEGK
+300 HKFQFLDPEEK

-328 HPHGLLLWDLFGG
+328 HPHGLLLWDLFAG
-341 NHRYHE
+341 NHQYHE
-347 IPNTY
+347 IPNAF
-352 GFFVFNLNNNQLFL
+352 GFFVFNLQNNQIFL
-366 EKEAVQ
+366 EKEVVQ
-372 LEDIPTHIQHLESG
+372 LEDIPIHIQHLESG

-417 IHNYITGDE
+417 IHNYITSDE
-426 HQSTAGNA
+426 QETSSTKNA
-434 KTVPVGGSNQLN
+434 TAPIGGTNQFN

-466 ADVEYI
+466 ADVDYI

-535 KSSLIDIILFTLF
+535 KSSLIDIILMTLF

-572 TKLTFKIGSEKY
+572 TKLTFKIGSDKY

-593 LSEKIKITKNDF
+593 LSEKIKITKNEF
-605 YKVNEAGETS
+605 YKVNEAGETI

-662 EYLYKVLKLNV
+662 EYLYKVLKLDV
-673 WNDIIK
+673 WNNIVK
-679 MIADITR
+679 MIAEITR

-701 RSRDDYECKI
+701 KSRDDYECKI
-711 KGIDNELGALGDT
+711 KGIDDELEALSDA
-724 IQEGKLK
+724 IQVDKLK
-731 KDGVLNKIG
+731 KEEIVDEMVK
-740 ELRNKLGPNIGEKYD
+740 LRNNLGPNIGAKYSI
-755 VEKMEMENKSAGDS
+755 EKMEAENKSAGDS
-769 ITKKKVQIQE
+769 IKKNQIQIKE
-779 IASQIKE
+779 ISSQIKE
-786 SEGKLEG
+786 SEEKLEG
-793 LRLYLREEEIIK
+793 LQLILREKEIIK
-805 KYDEQ
+805 RYEEK
-810 SLIIP
+810 SLNIP
-815 PFTSTQH
+815 PFISTHH
-822 LRKKMKIHSKL
+822 LRKMMKIHSKL
-833 EPEEIIK
+833 EPDEIIK
-840 DANSKIDKKE
+840 DADSQIDKKE
-850 IDNLKKLYEEYYT
+850 IDNLKKLYDEYYT

-872 YKMTLKDENLL
+872 YKMPPKDENVM

-889 DEIKQTLKAKTKELG
+889 DEIKQNLKAKIKELG
-904 VVNKKINAF
+904 VVNKKITTF
-913 SQEYDMYKMNEKI
+913 SQEYDKYKINEGI
-926 HLKYQVLVIK
+926 HRKYQALIVKKKDVID
-936 KTAVIE
+936 

-955 CVYCMKHPVV
+955 CMYCIKHPTV
-965 KQKMEKET
+965 KQKVEKEG
-973 EMRSIEK
+973 ELLNIEK
-980 EMEELRGALAGFDFE
+980 EMKELRGGSLADFDFDT
-995 GENESYIQS
+995 NDSYIQS
-1004 MAELKEKLE
+1004 MVELKEKLE

-1027 KMELEIE
+1027 KMELDIE
-1034 KEANILEKQEDIKN
+1034 KEANILEKQEDIRN
-1048 KLAENKGIQGKID
+1048 KLAENNGIHAKID
-1061 KLSAD
+1061 KLGED
-1066 CSELQGRIKGM
+1066 CSELRGRIKGM
-1077 EEIAEAHS
+1077 EEIVEAHS

-1091 EIESKNRVRSD
+1091 EIESKNRVRTD
-1102 FEGSEIYKDFVE
+1102 FEQSETFKDFVE
-1114 LESEMKM
+1114 LEREKKMKA
-1121 RGQCELN
+1121 QYELN
-1128 IANLKIKYNGLDYDI
+1128 VANLKIKYNGLDYDI
-1143 QTAIDK
+1143 QMATDK

-1154 EIIEKVRDS
+1154 EIIEKVKDYE
-1163 QKIIAENRKIE
+1163 KIMMENRKIE
-1174 AEIQNF
+1174 DEIQNC
-1180 ETKIREIEKEINEL
+1180 EMEIRKIDAEINQF
-1194 NQKNGVL
+1194 NQKNGIL
-1201 TQQRQSIQK
+1201 TQQRQTYQK
-1210 EYDAFLKN
+1210 EYDAFIKN

-1228 CSLLQILE
+1228 CGLLQILE

-1248 LNAYL
+1248 LKAYL
-1253 PPITDSINSIIA
+1253 QPITDSINSIIA
-1265 PFIPRKIKLHI
+1265 PFIPRKIRLHI

-1349 INRYFSKTILITHID
+1349 INRYFLKTILITHID

>member
-15 NKTFIEVAKEIITK
+15 NKTFIDVAKEIITK

-34 SIIGKTIVSPKIAP
+34 SIIGRTIVSPKISI

-61 HNYFLKNKE
+61 HNYFIKNKD
-70 SLMGEAEAESQPE
+70 SLMTEVEVEVEVEVKSKSE
-83 EEEVVLLPPQKSA
+83 EPPKNTDILL
-96 NANAD
+96 
-101 IVIKQTNATIS
+101 KQTNTTIS

-127 QKEYADIFQKLF
+127 QKEYTDIFQKLF
-139 QKINEIKA
+139 QKIKEIKA
-147 TIPSLIIII
+147 IIPNIIIVI

-177 FIQRLAEITTTLL
+177 FLQQLAEITATLL

-213 NIEIPHFH
+213 NIEIPNFY

-247 YARDIQ
+247 FARDIQ
-253 ERETTTHTIA
+253 KRDTTTHTVA

-288 FTGYD
+288 FAGYD

-328 HPHGLLLWDLFGG
+328 HPHGLLLWDLFGE
-341 NHRYHE
+341 NHQYHE
-347 IPNTY
+347 IPNAF
-352 GFFVFNLNNNQLFL
+352 GFFVFDLHNNQLFL

-372 LEDIPTHIQHLESG
+372 IQDIPTHIKHLEAG

-405 YVVKK
+405 YMVKK

-417 IHNYITGDE
+417 IHNYITNDE
-426 HQSTAGNA
+426 QETSSTKNA
-434 KTVPVGGSNQLN
+434 TASVGGTNQFN
-446 MTHGELLAQ
+446 MTHCELLAQ
-455 YLAETYKTLKP
+455 YITETYKILKP
-466 ADVEYI
+466 ADVENI

-519 ANSQSPIGIIA
+519 SNSQSPIGIIA

-548 TKFSRTRGTGV
+548 TKFSRTRGTGI

-572 TKLTFKIGSEKY
+572 TKLTFKIGSDKY

-593 LSEKIKITKNDF
+593 LSEKIKITKNEF
-605 YKVNEAGETS
+605 YKVNEIGETI

-673 WNDIIK
+673 WNNIVK
-679 MIADITR
+679 MIAEITR
-686 PLRNAITFLEKSTEN
+686 PLRNAITFLEKTTEN
-701 RSRDDYECKI
+701 RSRDDYDCKI
-711 KGIDNELGALGDT
+711 KGIDDELRAIGDA
-724 IQEGKLK
+724 IQKDKLK
-731 KDGVLNKIG
+731 KDGIIDEID
-740 ELRNKLGPNIGEKYD
+740 ELRNKLGPNIGEKYS
-755 VEKMEMENKSAGDS
+755 VEKIEIENKSADDS
-769 ITKKKVQIQE
+769 IKKKKHQIQD
-779 IASQIKE
+779 ISSQIKE
-786 SEGKLEG
+786 LDENLEG
-793 LRLYLREEEIIK
+793 LRLILREDEIIK
-805 KYDEQ
+805 RYDEQ
-810 SLIIP
+810 SLCIP

-822 LRKKMKIHSKL
+822 LRKMMKIHSKL
-833 EPEEIIK
+833 EPDEIIK
-840 DANSKIDKKE
+840 DVDSKVDKKE
-850 IDNLKKLYEEYYT
+850 IANLKKLYDEYYT

-872 YKMTLKDENLL
+872 YKITPKDENLL

-889 DEIKQTLKAKTKELG
+889 DDIKQNLKAKNKELG
-904 VVNKKINAF
+904 VVNKKITSF
-913 SQEYDMYKMNEKI
+913 SQEYEMYKMNEKI
-926 HLKYQVLVIK
+926 HQKYQALVIK
-936 KTAVIE
+936 KKDIIN

-955 CVYCMKHPVV
+955 CVYCMKHPIV

-973 EMRSIEK
+973 EIRNIEK
-980 EMEELRGALAGFDFE
+980 EMEEHRGGTLAGFDFDT
-995 GENESYIQS
+995 NDSYIQS

-1013 EKKSKKII
+1013 EKKSKKIM

-1048 KLAENKGIQGKID
+1048 KLVENKGIQAKLD
-1061 KLSAD
+1061 KLDAD
-1066 CSELQGRIKGM
+1066 CSELRGRIKGM
-1077 EEIAEAHS
+1077 EEIVEAHS
-1085 LAVEIV
+1085 IALEIV

-1102 FEGSEIYKDFVE
+1102 FEQSEIYKDFVE
-1114 LESEMKM
+1114 LESEKKM
-1121 RGQCELN
+1121 RAQYQLN
-1128 IANLKIKYNGLDYDI
+1128 IANMKIKYNGLDYDI
-1143 QTAIDK
+1143 QVATEK
-1149 IAKNN
+1149 ITKNN

-1163 QKIIAENRKIE
+1163 QKIMVENRKIE
-1174 AEIQNF
+1174 AEIYEC
-1180 ETKIREIEKEINEL
+1180 ETRIRNIEKEINAF
-1194 NQKNGVL
+1194 NQKNGIL

-1210 EYDAFLKN
+1210 EYDTFIN
-1218 AVELKEKKNE
+1218 NTIELKEKKNE
-1228 CSLLQILE
+1228 CGLLQILE

-1253 PPITDSINSIIA
+1253 QPITDSINSIIA
-1265 PFIPRKIKLHI
+1265 PFIPRKIRLHI

>member
-34 SIIGKTIVSPKIAP
+34 SIIGKTIVNPKISA

-61 HNYFLKNKE
+61 HNHFLKNKDSIME
-70 SLMGEAEAESQPE
+70 EVEA
-83 EEEVVLLPPQKSA
+83 EVVLLPPKSA
-96 NANAD
+96 SAD
-101 IVIKQTNATIS
+101 IIIKQTNDTIS
-112 HIIHISDIHIRLYNR
+112 HIVHISDIHIRLYNR

-139 QKINEIKA
+139 QKIKEIKA
-147 TIPSLIIII
+147 EIPNLIIII

-177 FIQRLAEITTTLL
+177 FLQRLAEITTTIL

-213 NIEIPHFH
+213 NIEIPNFH

-228 YIFENLAIAVNSII
+228 YIYENLAIAVNSII

-247 YARDIQ
+247 VARDIQ
-253 ERETTTHTIA
+253 MRDTTTHTVA

-288 FTGYD
+288 FAGYD

-300 HKFQFLDPEGK
+300 HKFQFMDPEGK

-328 HPHGLLLWDLFGG
+328 HPHGLLLWDLFEG
-341 NHRYHE
+341 NHKYHE
-347 IPNTY
+347 IPNTF
-352 GFFVFNLNNNQLFL
+352 GFFVFNLHNNELFL

-372 LEDIPTHIQHLESG
+372 IQDIPTHIQHLESG

-417 IHNYITGDE
+417 IHNYMTDE
-426 HQSTAGNA
+426 DDRRPTSGNA
-434 KTVPVGGSNQLN
+434 TAPIGGTNQLN
-446 MTHGELLAQ
+446 MTHGEILAQ

-466 ADVEYI
+466 EDAEYI

-491 AHWELIDLEFSNM
+491 AHWELIDIEFSNM
-504 FGYGANNYIDFSRFN
+504 FGYGPNNYIDFSRFN
-519 ANSQSPIGIIA
+519 SNSQSPIGIIA

-572 TKLTFKIGSEKY
+572 TKLNFKIGSDKY

-593 LSEKIKITKNDF
+593 LSEKIKITKNEF
-605 YKVNEAGETS
+605 YKINETGETI

-662 EYLYKVLKLNV
+662 EYLYKVLKLDI
-673 WNDIIK
+673 WNNIIK
-679 MIADITR
+679 MITDITR
-686 PLRNAITFLEKSTEN
+686 PLRNTITFLEKSTEN
-701 RSRDDYECKI
+701 KSRDDYDCKI
-711 KGIDNELGALGDT
+711 KGIDDELKALGDA
-724 IQEGKLK
+724 IQEDKLK
-731 KDGVLNKIG
+731 KEGFVDEMEK
-740 ELRNKLGPNIGEKYD
+740 LRNNLGPNIGENYN
-755 VEKMEMENKSAGDS
+755 VEKMEMENKSMSDS
-769 ITKKKVQIQE
+769 IKKKRNE
-779 IASQIKE
+779 ISYVSSRIKE
-786 SEGKLEG
+786 SEEKLEE
-793 LRLYLREEEIIK
+793 LQLILREDEIIK

-810 SLIIP
+810 SQNIP
-815 PFTSTQH
+815 PFISTQH
-822 LRKKMKIHSKL
+822 LRKRMKINI

-840 DANSKIDKKE
+840 DADSKVDKKE
-850 IDNLKKLYEEYYT
+850 IDNLKKLYDEYYT

-872 YKMTLKDENLL
+872 YKMTTKDENIL

-889 DEIKQTLKAKTKELG
+889 DDIKQTLKAKTKELG
-904 VVNKKINAF
+904 IVNKKITVF
-913 SQEYDMYKMNEKI
+913 SQEYETYKRNEEI
-926 HLKYQVLVIK
+926 HKKYQVLFVK
-936 KTAVIE
+936 KRDVLD

-955 CVYCMKHPVV
+955 CIYCVKHPTV
-965 KQKMEKET
+965 KQKMEKEK
-973 EMRSIEK
+973 ELMNIEK
-980 EMEELRGALAGFDFE
+980 EMKEIRSAKNLVDFDFE
-995 GENESYIQS
+995 GANESYIQS

-1013 EKKSKKII
+1013 EKKFKKIT
-1021 LESSIA
+1021 LEASIA

-1034 KEANILEKQEDIKN
+1034 KEVNILEKQEDIKN
-1048 KLAENKGIQGKID
+1048 KLAENKGIQLKID
-1061 KLSAD
+1061 KLVVD
-1066 CSELQGRIKGM
+1066 LSELQGRIKRM

-1085 LAVEIV
+1085 IALEIV

-1102 FEGSEIYKDFVE
+1102 FEQSETYKDFVE
-1114 LESEMKM
+1114 LENERKM
-1121 RGQCELN
+1121 RGQYQLN

-1143 QTAIDK
+1143 QIETEK
-1149 IAKNN
+1149 INKNN
-1154 EIIEKVRDS
+1154 EMIEKVKDY
-1163 QKIIAENRKIE
+1163 QKIILENHKIE
-1174 AEIQNF
+1174 MEIQNC
-1180 ETKIREIEKEINEL
+1180 ETKIRDIEKEINAF
-1194 NQKNGVL
+1194 NQKNGIL
-1201 TQQRQSIQK
+1201 TQQRQSCQK
-1210 EYDAFLKN
+1210 EYDSFIKN
-1218 AVELKEKKNE
+1218 ALELKEKKNE

-1253 PPITDSINSIIA
+1253 QPITDSINSIIA
-1265 PFIPRKIKLHI
+1265 PFIPRKIRLHI
-1276 NNDDLILDSFTSSD
+1276 NNDDLVLDSFTSSD

-1349 INRYFSKTILITHID
+1349 INRYFLKTILITHID

>member
-34 SIIGKTIVSPKIAP
+34 SIIGKTIVNPKISA

-61 HNYFLKNKE
+61 HNYFIKNKDSIMSE
-70 SLMGEAEAESQPE
+70 G
-83 EEEVVLLPPQKSA
+83 EEVVSLPPPK
-96 NANAD
+96 NAYAD
-101 IVIKQTNATIS
+101 IVIKQTNNTIS

-139 QKINEIKA
+139 QKIKEIKA
-147 TIPSLIIII
+147 QIPNIIIII

-177 FIQRLAEITTTLL
+177 FLQKLAEITATLL

-213 NIEIPHFH
+213 NIEIPNFH

-247 YARDIQ
+247 FARDIQ
-253 ERETTTHTIA
+253 KLDTTTHTVA

-288 FTGYD
+288 FAGYD

-341 NHRYHE
+341 NHQYHE

-352 GFFVFNLNNNQLFL
+352 GFFVFNLQNNQLFL
-366 EKEAVQ
+366 EKETVQ
-372 LEDIPTHIQHLESG
+372 LEDIPTHIKHLESG

-417 IHNYITGDE
+417 IHNYITDDE
-426 HQSTAGNA
+426 RGPTSGNA
-434 KTVPVGGSNQLN
+434 TTAPVGGSNQPN

-504 FGYGANNYIDFSRFN
+504 FAYGANNYIDFSRFN
-519 ANSQSPIGIIA
+519 SNSQSPIGIIA

-535 KSSLIDIILFTLF
+535 KSSLIDIILMTLF

-584 TILKEGKRE
+584 TIFKEGKRE
-593 LSEKIKITKNDF
+593 LSEKIKITKNEF
-605 YKVNEAGETS
+605 YKVNEAGETI

-686 PLRNAITFLEKSTEN
+686 PMRNTITFLEKSTEN
-701 RSRDDYECKI
+701 KSRDDYECKI
-711 KGIDNELGALGDT
+711 KGLDDELGKLGDT
-724 IQEGKLK
+724 IQEDKLK
-731 KDGVLNKIG
+731 KDGILNKMG
-740 ELRNKLGPNIGEKYD
+740 ELRNTLGPNIAEKYD
-755 VEKMEMENKSAGDS
+755 LEKMEMENKSAGDS
-769 ITKKKVQIQE
+769 ITKKRYE
-779 IASQIKE
+779 IEDISSQIKE
-786 SEGKLEG
+786 SEGKMER

-805 KYDEQ
+805 RYEEQ

-833 EPEEIIK
+833 EPEEIIN
-840 DANSKIDKKE
+840 DANFNIDKKE
-850 IDNLKKLYEEYYT
+850 IDNLKKLYDEYYT

-872 YKMTLKDENLL
+872 YKMSPKDENLL

-889 DEIKQTLKAKTKELG
+889 DDIKQALKAKTKELG
-904 VVNKKINAF
+904 VVNKKITAF
-913 SQEYDMYKMNEKI
+913 SQEYDVYKMNEGI
-926 HLKYQVLVIK
+926 HQKYQALVLK
-936 KTAVIE
+936 KKAIIE
-942 FIKALESHEYDPK
+942 FIGELESHEYDPK

-965 KQKMEKET
+965 KQKVEKEK
-973 EMRSIEK
+973 EMRGIEK
-980 EMEELRGALAGFDFE
+980 EMKEICEVGLAGFDFE

-1004 MAELKEKLE
+1004 MAELKDKLE
-1013 EKKSKKII
+1013 EKKSKKIM

-1048 KLAENKGIQGKID
+1048 KLAENKGIQEKID
-1061 KLSAD
+1061 KLGAD
-1066 CSELQGRIKGM
+1066 CSELNRRIKGM

-1085 LAVEIV
+1085 LALEIM
-1091 EIESKNRVRSD
+1091 EIESKNRIRSD
-1102 FEGSEIYKDFVE
+1102 FEGSETYKDFTE
-1114 LESEMKM
+1114 LEREKKM
-1121 RGQCELN
+1121 RGQYELN

-1143 QTAIDK
+1143 QMAMDK

-1154 EIIEKVRDS
+1154 EIMEKVRDY
-1163 QKIIAENRKIE
+1163 QKIMVENRKIE
-1174 AEIQNF
+1174 EEIHNC
-1180 ETKIREIEKEINEL
+1180 ENKLRGIDVEINGL
-1194 NQKNGVL
+1194 NQKKGVL

-1210 EYDAFLKN
+1210 EYDAFIKN
-1218 AVELKEKKNE
+1218 VVELKEKKNE
-1228 CSLLQILE
+1228 CGLLQILE

-1248 LNAYL
+1248 LNSYL
-1253 PPITDSINSIIA
+1253 QPITDSINSIIA

-1349 INRYFSKTILITHID
+1349 INRYFLKTILITHID

>member
-1 MNYSNYK
+1 MNYSKYK

-34 SIIGKTIVSPKIAP
+34 SIIGKTIVSPKISP
-48 EKKKEFQNFLEFF
+48 DKKKEFQNFLEFF
-61 HNYFLKNKE
+61 HNYFLKNKD
-70 SLMGEAEAESQPE
+70 SIMGEAESDEIVS
-83 EEEVVLLPPQKSA
+83 LPPKSTS
-96 NANAD
+96 AD
-101 IVIKQTNATIS
+101 IIIKQTNQTIS

-139 QKINEIKA
+139 QKIKEIKEE
-147 TIPSLIIII
+147 IPNIIIII

-177 FIQRLAEITTTLL
+177 FLQKLSEITTTLL

-213 NIEIPHFH
+213 NIEIPNFY

-228 YIFENLAIAVNSII
+228 YIYENLAIAVNSII

-247 YARDIQ
+247 FARDIQ
-253 ERETTTHTIA
+253 RRDTTSHTIA
-263 LYHGSVGLCETG
+263 LYHGSVGVCETG

-288 FTGYD
+288 FQGYD

-328 HPHGLLLWDLFGG
+328 NPHGLLLWDLFER
-341 NHRYHE
+341 NHEYHE
-347 IPNTY
+347 IPNTF
-352 GFFVFNLNNNQLFL
+352 GFFVFNLHNNQILL
-366 EKEAVQ
+366 EKDAVQ
-372 LEDIPTHIQHLESG
+372 LEDIPIHIQHLESG

-410 TIRDARI
+410 TIKDARI
-417 IHNYITGDE
+417 IHNYITNDE
-426 HQSTAGNA
+426 QVPITNGNSIIQR
-434 KTVPVGGSNQLN
+434 GHNQFT
-446 MTHGELLAQ
+446 MTHTELLSQ
-455 YLAETYKTLKP
+455 YLAETYKSLKS

-491 AHWELIDLEFSNM
+491 AHWELVDIEFSNM

-519 ANSQSPIGIIA
+519 SNSQSPIGIIA

-535 KSSLIDIILFTLF
+535 KSSLIDIILMTLF
-548 TKFSRTRGTGV
+548 TKFSRTRGTGI

-572 TKLTFKIGSEKY
+572 TKLNFKIGSEKY

-593 LSEKIKITKNDF
+593 LSDKIKITKNEF
-605 YKVNEAGETS
+605 YKVDETGKTI

-679 MIADITR
+679 MISDITK
-686 PLRNAITFLEKSTEN
+686 PLRNTITFLEKSTEN
-701 RSRDDYECKI
+701 KSRDDYECKI
-711 KGIDNELGALGDT
+711 KEIDNEMRVLGDV
-724 IQEGKLK
+724 IQEMK
-731 KDGVLNKIG
+731 KEKDEFIDEMMK
-740 ELRNKLGPNIGEKYD
+740 LRNNLGSNIGEKYNM
-755 VEKMEMENKSAGDS
+755 EKIEMENKNMSSS
-769 ITKKKVQIQE
+769 IESKKNE
-779 IASQIKE
+779 IDDISSRIKE
-786 SEGKLEG
+786 SEEKMEE
-793 LRLYLREEEIIK
+793 LRLIVREREIIQE
-805 KYDEQ
+805 YEEQ
-810 SLIIP
+810 SKNIP

-822 LRKKMKIHSKL
+822 LRKLMKIHSKL
-833 EPEEIIK
+833 EPDEIIK
-840 DANSKIDKKE
+840 DNNIDKKE
-850 IDNLKKLYEEYYT
+850 IDNLKKLYDEYYT

-872 YKMTLKDENLL
+872 YKMTSKDENLL

-889 DEIKQTLKAKTKELG
+889 DDIKQNLKAKTKELT
-904 VVNKKINAF
+904 VVNKKITTF
-913 SQEYDMYKMNEKI
+913 SQEYDTYKINEEVHK
-926 HLKYQVLVIK
+926 KYQALVVK
-936 KTAVIE
+936 KGAIIE
-942 FIKALESHEYDPK
+942 FIRALESHEYDPK
-955 CVYCMKHPVV
+955 CIYCVKHPTV
-965 KQKMEKET
+965 KQKMEKEN
-973 EMRSIEK
+973 ELRNIEK
-980 EMEELRGALAGFDFE
+980 EMKEIRSRGGNLANFDFE
-995 GENESYIQS
+995 GANESYIQS
-1004 MAELKEKLE
+1004 MSELKEKLE

-1021 LESSIA
+1021 LEASIA
-1027 KMELEIE
+1027 KIELEIE

-1048 KLAENKGIQGKID
+1048 KLTENKGIQTKID
-1061 KLSAD
+1061 KLAAD

-1077 EEIAEAHS
+1077 EEIAEAYS
-1085 LAVEIV
+1085 IALEIV

-1102 FEGSEIYKDFVE
+1102 FEKSENFKEWVE
-1114 LESEMKM
+1114 LENERKLRS
-1121 RGQCELN
+1121 QYELT

-1143 QTAIDK
+1143 QTATEK
-1149 IAKNN
+1149 INKNN
-1154 EIIEKVRDS
+1154 EIIEKVKDYE
-1163 QKIIAENRKIE
+1163 KIRMENRKIE
-1174 AEIQNF
+1174 TEIHNC
-1180 ETKIREIEKEINEL
+1180 ENKIREIEKEINQF
-1194 NQKNGVL
+1194 NQKNGIL
-1201 TQQRQSIQK
+1201 TQQKQTYQK
-1210 EYDAFLKN
+1210 EYDTFIKN
-1218 AVELKEKKNE
+1218 AQELKEKKNE
-1228 CSLLQILE
+1228 CGLLQILE

-1253 PPITDSINSIIA
+1253 QPITDSINSIIA

-1290 STKSVFIHGGME
+1290 STRSVFIHGGME

-1349 INRYFSKTILITHID
+1349 INRYFLKTILITHID

>member
-34 SIIGKTIVSPKIAP
+34 SIIGKTIVSPKISS

-61 HNYFLKNKE
+61 HNYFLKNKD
-70 SLMGEAEAESQPE
+70 SLIGEDEAEVEAE
-83 EEEVVLLPPQKSA
+83 EESEQDEIVHIPPK
-96 NANAD
+96 NTD
-101 IVIKQTNATIS
+101 IIIKQTNDTIT

-139 QKINEIKA
+139 QKISEIKE
-147 TIPSLIIII
+147 TIPNIIIII

-177 FIQRLAEITTTLL
+177 FLQRLAEITTTIL

-213 NIEIPHFH
+213 NIEIPNFH

-247 YARDIQ
+247 FARDIQ
-253 ERETTTHTIA
+253 RRDTTTHTVA

-288 FTGYD
+288 FAGYD

-328 HPHGLLLWDLFGG
+328 HPHGLLLWDLFEG
-341 NHRYHE
+341 NHKYHE
-347 IPNTY
+347 IPNTF
-352 GFFVFNLNNNQLFL
+352 GFFVFNLQNNQLFL
-366 EKEAVQ
+366 EKDAIQ
-372 LEDIPTHIQHLESG
+372 INDIPAHIQHLESG

-410 TIRDARI
+410 TIKDARI
-417 IHNYITGDE
+417 IHNYITSDE
-426 HQSTAGNA
+426 QETSSTKNA
-434 KTVPVGGSNQLN
+434 TAPVGGTNQLN

-466 ADVEYI
+466 ADVENI

-519 ANSQSPIGIIA
+519 SNSQSPIGIIA

-535 KSSLIDIILFTLF
+535 KSSLIDIILLTLF
-548 TKFSRTRGTGV
+548 TKFSRTRGTGI

-593 LSEKIKITKNDF
+593 LSDKIKITKNEF
-605 YKVNEAGETS
+605 YKVNEAGETI

-662 EYLYKVLKLNV
+662 EYLYKVLKLDI
-673 WNDIIK
+673 WNNIIK
-679 MIADITR
+679 MITDITR
-686 PLRNAITFLEKSTEN
+686 PLRNAITFLEKTTEN
-701 RSRDDYECKI
+701 KSRDDYECKI
-711 KGIDNELGALGDT
+711 KGIDDELKELGEV
-724 IQEGKLK
+724 IQEDKLK
-731 KDGVLNKIG
+731 KDGIVNEMGK
-740 ELRNKLGPNIGEKYD
+740 LRDKLGPNIGEKYD
-755 VEKMEMENKSAGDS
+755 VEKMEIENKRAGDS
-769 ITKKKVQIQE
+769 IKKKKDE
-779 IASQIKE
+779 IENISSQIKE
-786 SEGKLEG
+786 SEEKLEE
-793 LRLYLREEEIIK
+793 LCLVSREGEIIK
-805 KYDEQ
+805 RYDEQ
-810 SLIIP
+810 SQNIP

-822 LRKKMKIHSKL
+822 LRKKMKINI
-833 EPEEIIK
+833 EPDEIIN
-840 DANSKIDKKE
+840 DIDSKINKKE
-850 IDNLKKLYEEYYT
+850 IANLKKLYDEYYT

-872 YKMTLKDENLL
+872 YKMTPKDENIL

-889 DEIKQTLKAKTKELG
+889 DEIKQTLKVKTKELG
-904 VVNKKINAF
+904 VVNKKITAF
-913 SQEYDMYKMNEKI
+913 SQEYEIYKMNEGI
-926 HLKYQVLVIK
+926 HRKYQALVVK
-936 KTAVIE
+936 KNVVFD
-942 FIKALESHEYDPK
+942 FIGELESHKYDPN

-965 KQKMEKET
+965 KQKTEKEK
-973 EMRSIEK
+973 EMRNIEK
-980 EMEELRGALAGFDFE
+980 EMEELRGGTLAGFDFDT
-995 GENESYIQS
+995 NDSYIES

-1013 EKKSKKII
+1013 EKRSKKIM

-1027 KMELEIE
+1027 KIELEIE
-1034 KEANILEKQEDIKN
+1034 KEVNILEKQEDIKN
-1048 KLAENKGIQGKID
+1048 KLAENKGIQGKIN
-1061 KLSAD
+1061 KHGAD
-1066 CSELQGRIKGM
+1066 CSELQVRIKGM
-1077 EEIAEAHS
+1077 EEIVEAHS
-1085 LAVEIV
+1085 IAVEIA
-1091 EIESKNRVRSD
+1091 EIESKNRIRSD
-1102 FEGSEIYKDFVE
+1102 FEQSETYKDFVE
-1114 LESEMKM
+1114 LEREKKM
-1121 RGQCELN
+1121 RGQYQLN
-1128 IANLKIKYNGLDYDI
+1128 IANLRIKYNGLDYDI
-1143 QTAIDK
+1143 QMATEK
-1149 IAKNN
+1149 IEKNN
-1154 EIIEKVRDS
+1154 EIIEKVKDS
-1163 QKIIAENRKIE
+1163 QKIMVENRKIE
-1174 AEIQNF
+1174 AEIQNC
-1180 ETKIREIEKEINEL
+1180 ETEIRDIEKEINVF

-1210 EYDAFLKN
+1210 EYDAFIKN
-1218 AVELKEKKNE
+1218 ALELKEKKNE
-1228 CSLLQILE
+1228 CGLLQILE

-1253 PPITDSINSIIA
+1253 QPITDSINSIIA
-1265 PFIPRKIKLHI
+1265 PFIPRKIRLHI

-1349 INRYFSKTILITHID
+1349 INRYFLKTILITHID

>member
-1 MNYSNYK
+1 MNYANYK

-34 SIIGKTIVSPKIAP
+34 SIIGKTIVNPKISA

-61 HNYFLKNKE
+61 HNHFLKNKDSIME
-70 SLMGEAEAESQPE
+70 EVEA
-83 EEEVVLLPPQKSA
+83 EVVLLPPKSA
-96 NANAD
+96 SAD
-101 IVIKQTNATIS
+101 IIIKQTNDTIS
-112 HIIHISDIHIRLYNR
+112 HIVHISDIHIRLYNR

-139 QKINEIKA
+139 QKIKEIKS
-147 TIPSLIIII
+147 TIPNLIIII

-177 FIQRLAEITTTLL
+177 FLQRLAEITTTIL

-213 NIEIPHFH
+213 NIEIPNFH

-228 YIFENLAIAVNSII
+228 YIYENLAIAVNSII

-247 YARDIQ
+247 FARDIQ
-253 ERETTTHTIA
+253 RRDTTTHTVA

-288 FTGYD
+288 FAGYD

-300 HKFQFLDPEGK
+300 HKFQFMDPEGK

-328 HPHGLLLWDLFGG
+328 HPHGLLLWDLFEG
-341 NHRYHE
+341 NHKYHE
-347 IPNTY
+347 IPNTF
-352 GFFVFNLNNNQLFL
+352 GFFVFNLHNNELFL

-372 LEDIPTHIQHLESG
+372 IQDIPTHIQHLESG

-417 IHNYITGDE
+417 IHNYMTDE
-426 HQSTAGNA
+426 DDRRPTSGNA
-434 KTVPVGGSNQLN
+434 TAPIGGTNQLN
-446 MTHGELLAQ
+446 MTHGEILAQ
-455 YLAETYKTLKP
+455 YLAETYKTLKQED
-466 ADVEYI
+466 AEYI

-491 AHWELIDLEFSNM
+491 AHWELIDIEFSNM
-504 FGYGANNYIDFSRFN
+504 FGYGPNNYIDFSRFN
-519 ANSQSPIGIIA
+519 SNSQSPIGIIA

-572 TKLTFKIGSEKY
+572 TKLNFKIGSDKY

-593 LSEKIKITKNDF
+593 LSEKIKITKNEF
-605 YKVNEAGETS
+605 YKINETGETI

-662 EYLYKVLKLNV
+662 EYLYKVLKLDI
-673 WNDIIK
+673 WNNIIK
-679 MIADITR
+679 MITDITR
-686 PLRNAITFLEKSTEN
+686 PLRNTITFLEKSTEN
-701 RSRDDYECKI
+701 KSRDDYDCKI
-711 KGIDNELGALGDT
+711 KGIDDELKALGDA
-724 IQEGKLK
+724 IQEDKLK
-731 KDGVLNKIG
+731 KEGFVDEMEK
-740 ELRNKLGPNIGEKYD
+740 LRNNLGPNIGENYN
-755 VEKMEMENKSAGDS
+755 VEKMEMENKSMSDS
-769 ITKKKVQIQE
+769 IKKKRNE
-779 IASQIKE
+779 ISYVSSRIKE
-786 SEGKLEG
+786 SEEKLEE
-793 LRLYLREEEIIK
+793 LQLILREDEIIK

-810 SLIIP
+810 SQNIP
-815 PFTSTQH
+815 PFISTQH
-822 LRKKMKIHSKL
+822 LRKRIKINI

-840 DANSKIDKKE
+840 DADSKVDKKE
-850 IDNLKKLYEEYYT
+850 IDNLKKLYDEYYT

-872 YKMTLKDENLL
+872 YKMTTKDENIL

-889 DEIKQTLKAKTKELG
+889 DDIKQTLKAKTKELG
-904 VVNKKINAF
+904 IVNKKITVF
-913 SQEYDMYKMNEKI
+913 SQEYETYKRNEEI
-926 HLKYQVLVIK
+926 HKKYQVLFVK
-936 KTAVIE
+936 KRDVFD

-955 CVYCMKHPVV
+955 CIYCLKHPTV
-965 KQKMEKET
+965 KQKMEKEK
-973 EMRSIEK
+973 ELMNIEK
-980 EMEELRGALAGFDFE
+980 EMKEIISAKNLSDFDFE
-995 GENESYIQS
+995 GANESYIQS
-1004 MAELKEKLE
+1004 MTELKEKLE
-1013 EKKSKKII
+1013 EKKFKKIT
-1021 LESSIA
+1021 LEASIA

-1034 KEANILEKQEDIKN
+1034 KEVNILEKKEDIKN
-1048 KLAENKGIQGKID
+1048 KLAENKGIQLKID
-1061 KLSAD
+1061 KLVVD
-1066 CSELQGRIKGM
+1066 LSELQGRIKWM

-1085 LAVEIV
+1085 IALEIV

-1102 FEGSEIYKDFVE
+1102 FEQSETYKDFVE
-1114 LESEMKM
+1114 LENERKM
-1121 RGQCELN
+1121 RGQYQLN

-1143 QTAIDK
+1143 QIETEK
-1149 IAKNN
+1149 INKNN
-1154 EIIEKVRDS
+1154 EMIEKVKDY
-1163 QKIIAENRKIE
+1163 QKIILENHKIE
-1174 AEIQNF
+1174 MEIQNC
-1180 ETKIREIEKEINEL
+1180 ETKIRDIEKEINAF
-1194 NQKNGVL
+1194 NQKNGIL
-1201 TQQRQSIQK
+1201 TQQRQSCQK
-1210 EYDAFLKN
+1210 EYDAFIKN
-1218 AVELKEKKNE
+1218 ALELKEKKNE
-1228 CSLLQILE
+1228 CGLLQILE

-1253 PPITDSINSIIA
+1253 QPITDSINSIIA
-1265 PFIPRKIKLHI
+1265 PFIPRKIRLHI
-1276 NNDDLILDSFTSSD
+1276 NNDDLVLDSFTSSD

-1349 INRYFSKTILITHID
+1349 INRYFLKTILITHID

>member
-1 MNYSNYK
+1 MNYANYK

-34 SIIGKTIVSPKIAP
+34 SIIGKTIVNPKISA

-61 HNYFLKNKE
+61 HNHFLKNKDSIME
-70 SLMGEAEAESQPE
+70 EVEA
-83 EEEVVLLPPQKSA
+83 EVVLLPPKSA
-96 NANAD
+96 SAD
-101 IVIKQTNATIS
+101 IIIKQTNDTIS
-112 HIIHISDIHIRLYNR
+112 HIVHISDIHIRLYNR

-139 QKINEIKA
+139 QKIKEIKA
-147 TIPSLIIII
+147 EIPNLIIII

-177 FIQRLAEITTTLL
+177 FLQRLAEITTTIL

-213 NIEIPHFH
+213 NIEIPNFH

-228 YIFENLAIAVNSII
+228 YIYENLAIAVNSII

-247 YARDIQ
+247 FARDIQ
-253 ERETTTHTIA
+253 MRDTTTHTVA

-288 FTGYD
+288 FAGYD

-300 HKFQFLDPEGK
+300 HKFQFMDPEGK

-341 NHRYHE
+341 NHKYHE
-347 IPNTY
+347 IPNTF
-352 GFFVFNLNNNQLFL
+352 GFFVFNLHNNELFL
-366 EKEAVQ
+366 EKEAIQ
-372 LEDIPTHIQHLESG
+372 IQDIPTHIQHLESG

-417 IHNYITGDE
+417 IHNYMTDE
-426 HQSTAGNA
+426 DDRRPTSGNA
-434 KTVPVGGSNQLN
+434 TAPVGGTNQLN
-446 MTHGELLAQ
+446 MTHGEILAQ

-466 ADVEYI
+466 EDAEYI

-491 AHWELIDLEFSNM
+491 AHWELIDIEFSNM
-504 FGYGANNYIDFSRFN
+504 FGYGPNNYIDFSRFN
-519 ANSQSPIGIIA
+519 SNSQSPIGIIA

-572 TKLTFKIGSEKY
+572 TKLNFKIGSDKY

-593 LSEKIKITKNDF
+593 LSEKIKITKNEF
-605 YKVNEAGETS
+605 YKINETGETI

-662 EYLYKVLKLNV
+662 EYLYKVLKLDI
-673 WNDIIK
+673 WNNIIK
-679 MIADITR
+679 MITDITR
-686 PLRNAITFLEKSTEN
+686 PLRNTITFLEKSTEN
-701 RSRDDYECKI
+701 KSRDDYDCKI
-711 KGIDNELGALGDT
+711 KGIDDELKALGDA
-724 IQEGKLK
+724 IQQDKLK
-731 KDGVLNKIG
+731 KEGFVDEMEKF
-740 ELRNKLGPNIGEKYD
+740 RNNLGPNIGENYN
-755 VEKMEMENKSAGDS
+755 VEKMEMENKSMSDS
-769 ITKKKVQIQE
+769 IKKKRNE
-779 IASQIKE
+779 ISYVSSRIKE
-786 SEGKLEG
+786 SEEKLEE
-793 LRLYLREEEIIK
+793 LQLILREDEIVK

-810 SLIIP
+810 SQNIP
-815 PFTSTQH
+815 PFISTQH
-822 LRKKMKIHSKL
+822 LRKRIKINI

-840 DANSKIDKKE
+840 DADSKVDKKE
-850 IDNLKKLYEEYYT
+850 IDNLKKLYDEYYT

-872 YKMTLKDENLL
+872 YKMTTKDENIL

-889 DEIKQTLKAKTKELG
+889 DDIKQSLKAKTKELG
-904 VVNKKINAF
+904 IVNKKITVF
-913 SQEYDMYKMNEKI
+913 SQEYETYKRNEEI
-926 HLKYQVLVIK
+926 HKKYQALFVKKRDVLD
-936 KTAVIE
+936 

-955 CVYCMKHPVV
+955 CIYCVKHPTV
-965 KQKMEKET
+965 KQKMEKEK
-973 EMRSIEK
+973 ELMNIEK
-980 EMEELRGALAGFDFE
+980 EMKEIRSAKNLVDFDFE
-995 GENESYIQS
+995 GANESYIQS

-1013 EKKSKKII
+1013 EKKFKKIT
-1021 LESSIA
+1021 LEASIA

-1034 KEANILEKQEDIKN
+1034 KEVNILEKQDDIKN
-1048 KLAENKGIQGKID
+1048 KLAENKGIQLKID
-1061 KLSAD
+1061 KLVVD
-1066 CSELQGRIKGM
+1066 LSELQGRIKGI

-1085 LAVEIV
+1085 IALEIV

-1102 FEGSEIYKDFVE
+1102 FEQSETYKDFVE
-1114 LESEMKM
+1114 LENERKM
-1121 RGQCELN
+1121 RGQYQLN

-1143 QTAIDK
+1143 QIETDK
-1149 IAKNN
+1149 INKNN
-1154 EIIEKVRDS
+1154 EMIEKVKDY
-1163 QKIIAENRKIE
+1163 QKIILENHKIE
-1174 AEIQNF
+1174 MEIQNC
-1180 ETKIREIEKEINEL
+1180 ETKIRDIEKEINAF
-1194 NQKNGVL
+1194 NQKNGIL
-1201 TQQRQSIQK
+1201 TQQRQSCQK
-1210 EYDAFLKN
+1210 EYDSFIKN
-1218 AVELKEKKNE
+1218 ALELKEKKNE
-1228 CSLLQILE
+1228 CGLLQILE

-1253 PPITDSINSIIA
+1253 QPITDSINSIIA
-1265 PFIPRKIKLHI
+1265 PFIPRKIRLHI
-1276 NNDDLILDSFTSSD
+1276 NNDDLVLDSFTSSD

-1349 INRYFSKTILITHID
+1349 INRYFLKTILITHID

>member
-34 SIIGKTIVSPKIAP
+34 SIIGKTIVNPKIST

-61 HNYFLKNKE
+61 HNYFLKNKDSIMSQAKEE
-70 SLMGEAEAESQPE
+70 SESEPNE
-83 EEEVVLLPPQKSA
+83 IISLPPKSA
-96 NANAD
+96 ITD
-101 IVIKQTNATIS
+101 IVIKQTNNTIS

-139 QKINEIKA
+139 QKIKEIKA
-147 TIPSLIIII
+147 QIPNIIIII

-177 FIQRLAEITTTLL
+177 FLQRLAEITATLL

-213 NIEIPHFH
+213 NIEIPNFH

-228 YIFENLAIAVNSII
+228 YIFENLAITVNSII

-247 YARDIQ
+247 FARDIQ
-253 ERETTTHTIA
+253 KRDTTTHTVA
-263 LYHGSVGLCETG
+263 LYHGPVGLCETG

-288 FTGYD
+288 FAGYD

-300 HKFQFLDPEGK
+300 HKFQFLDPEEK

-328 HPHGLLLWDLFGG
+328 HPHGLLLWDLFGA
-341 NHRYHE
+341 NHQYHE
-347 IPNTY
+347 IPNTF
-352 GFFVFNLNNNQLFL
+352 GFFVFNLQNNQIFL
-366 EKEAVQ
+366 EKDAVQ

-417 IHNYITGDE
+417 IHNYITNDE
-426 HQSTAGNA
+426 QEISSTKNA
-434 KTVPVGGSNQLN
+434 TSPVGGTNQFN
-446 MTHGELLAQ
+446 MTHGELLSQ
-455 YLAETYKTLKP
+455 YIAETYKTLKP

-504 FGYGANNYIDFSRFN
+504 FGYGADNYIDFSRFN
-519 ANSQSPIGIIA
+519 ANTQSPIGIIA

-535 KSSLIDIILFTLF
+535 KSSLIDIILLTLF

-572 TKLTFKIGSEKY
+572 TKLTFKIGSDKY

-593 LSEKIKITKNDF
+593 LSEKIKITKNEF
-605 YKVNEAGETS
+605 YKVNEAGETIIM
-615 LLTDEDR
+615 TDEDR

-686 PLRNAITFLEKSTEN
+686 PLRNTISFLEKSTEN
-701 RSRDDYECKI
+701 KSRDDYECKI
-711 KGIDNELGALGDT
+711 KGIDKELKALGDA
-724 IQEGKLK
+724 IQCNKLK
-731 KDGVLNKIG
+731 KEGIIDEME

-755 VEKMEMENKSAGDS
+755 LEKMEIENKRMGDS
-769 ITKKKVQIQE
+769 IKKKRDE
-779 IASQIKE
+779 IKDISSQIKE
-786 SEGKLEG
+786 SEEKLEG
-793 LRLYLREEEIIK
+793 LQLVSREGEIIK
-805 KYDEQ
+805 RYEVESQ
-810 SLIIP
+810 SIP
-815 PFTSTQH
+815 PFISTQH
-822 LRKKMKIHSKL
+822 LRKKMKIYSKL
-833 EPEEIIK
+833 EPDEIIK
-840 DANSKIDKKE
+840 DGNYENSKIDKIE
-850 IDNLKKLYEEYYT
+850 IDRLKKLYDEYYT

-872 YKMTLKDENLL
+872 YKMTAKDENLL

-889 DEIKQTLKAKTKELG
+889 EDIKQTLKAKTKELG
-904 VVNKKINAF
+904 VVNKKITAF
-913 SQEYDMYKMNEKI
+913 NQEYETYKMNEII
-926 HLKYQVLVIK
+926 HKKYQALVVK
-936 KTAVIE
+936 KSAVIE
-942 FIKALESHEYDPK
+942 FMEALESHEYDPK

-965 KQKMEKET
+965 KQKVEKEK
-973 EMRSIEK
+973 ELRNIEK
-980 EMEELRGALAGFDFE
+980 EMKEICEEKLSDFDF
-995 GENESYIQS
+995 NTNDSYIES
-1004 MAELKEKLE
+1004 MVELKEKLE
-1013 EKKSKKII
+1013 EKKSKKIM
-1021 LESSIA
+1021 LEASIS

-1034 KEANILEKQEDIKN
+1034 KEANILEKQEDIRN
-1048 KLAENKGIQGKID
+1048 KLAENNGIQAKID

-1066 CSELQGRIKGM
+1066 CSELQGRIKEM
-1077 EEIAEAHS
+1077 EQIAEAYS
-1085 LAVEIV
+1085 IALEIV
-1091 EIESKNRVRSD
+1091 EIESKNRIRSD
-1102 FEGSEIYKDFVE
+1102 FEDSETYKDFTD
-1114 LESEMKM
+1114 LEKERKM
-1121 RGQCELN
+1121 RGQYELN
-1128 IANLKIKYNGLDYDI
+1128 IANLRIKYNGFDYDI
-1143 QTAIDK
+1143 QMATDK
-1149 IAKNN
+1149 INKNN
-1154 EIIEKVRDS
+1154 EIIEKVKDYE
-1163 QKIIAENRKIE
+1163 KVMIENQKIE
-1174 AEIQNF
+1174 AEIHNC
-1180 ETKIREIEKEINEL
+1180 ETKMREIEKEINQL
-1194 NQKNGVL
+1194 NQKNGIL
-1201 TQQRQSIQK
+1201 TQQQQSIQK
-1210 EYDAFLKN
+1210 EYDAFIKN
-1218 AVELKEKKNE
+1218 ALELKEKKNE
-1228 CSLLQILE
+1228 CGLLQILE

-1253 PPITDSINSIIA
+1253 QPITDSINSIIA

-1349 INRYFSKTILITHID
+1349 INRYFLKTILITHID

>member
-61 HNYFLKNKE
+61 HNYFIKNKD
-70 SLMGEAEAESQPE
+70 SLMGEGEGEAQIEIVS
-83 EEEVVLLPPQKSA
+83 LPPK
-96 NANAD
+96 NACAD
-101 IVIKQTNATIS
+101 IVIKQTNETIS

-139 QKINEIKA
+139 QKIREIKSS
-147 TIPSLIIII
+147 IPNLIIII

-177 FIQRLAEITTTLL
+177 FLQQLAEITTTIL

-213 NIEIPHFH
+213 NIEIPNFH

-253 ERETTTHTIA
+253 KRDTTTHTVA

-288 FTGYD
+288 FAGYD

-300 HKFQFLDPEGK
+300 HKFQFMDPEGK

-341 NHRYHE
+341 NHQYHE
-347 IPNTY
+347 IPNAF
-352 GFFVFNLNNNQLFL
+352 GFFVFNLQNNELFL

-372 LEDIPTHIQHLESG
+372 LENIPTHIQHLESG

-417 IHNYITGDE
+417 IHNYITSDE
-426 HQSTAGNA
+426 QETSSTKNA
-434 KTVPVGGSNQLN
+434 TIQNGGTNQFN
-446 MTHGELLAQ
+446 MTHGELLSQ

-491 AHWELIDLEFSNM
+491 AHWELVDIEFSNM

-593 LSEKIKITKNDF
+593 LSEKIKITKNEF
-605 YKVNEAGETS
+605 YKVNEAGETI

-662 EYLYKVLKLNV
+662 EYLYKVLKLDV
-673 WNDIIK
+673 WNNIVK
-679 MIADITR
+679 MIAEITR

-701 RSRDDYECKI
+701 KSRDDYECKI
-711 KGIDNELGALGDT
+711 KGINDELGALGDA
-724 IQEGKLK
+724 IQDDKLK
-731 KDGVLNKIG
+731 KEGFFNQID
-740 ELRNKLGPNIGEKYD
+740 ELRDKLGPNIGEKYS

-769 ITKKKVQIQE
+769 IKKNRIQIQE
-779 IASQIKE
+779 ISSQIKE
-786 SEGKLEG
+786 LDDKLEG
-793 LRLYLREEEIIK
+793 LRLFLREEEIIK

-810 SLIIP
+810 SLSIP

-822 LRKKMKIHSKL
+822 LRKMMKIHSKL
-833 EPEEIIK
+833 EPDEIIK
-840 DANSKIDKKE
+840 DADSKVDKKE
-850 IDNLKKLYEEYYT
+850 IANLKKLYDEYYT

-872 YKMTLKDENLL
+872 YKMTPKDENLL

-889 DEIKQTLKAKTKELG
+889 DDIKQNLKAKNKELG
-904 VVNKKINAF
+904 VVNKKITTF
-913 SQEYDMYKMNEKI
+913 SQEYEMYKMNEGI
-926 HLKYQVLVIK
+926 HRKYKALVVK
-936 KTAVIE
+936 KNDIVD

-955 CVYCMKHPVV
+955 CVYCMKHPIV
-965 KQKMEKET
+965 KQKMEKER
-973 EMRSIEK
+973 ELLNIEK
-980 EMEELRGALAGFDFE
+980 EIKEICGALACFDFDT
-995 GENESYIQS
+995 NDSYIQS

-1013 EKKSKKII
+1013 EKKSKKIM
-1021 LESSIA
+1021 LESSVA

-1034 KEANILEKQEDIKN
+1034 KEENILEKQEDIRN
-1048 KLAENKGIQGKID
+1048 KLAENKGIQAKHD
-1061 KLSAD
+1061 KLDAD
-1066 CSELQGRIKGM
+1066 CSELRGRIKGM
-1077 EEIAEAHS
+1077 EEIAEAYS

-1102 FEGSEIYKDFVE
+1102 FEQSKIYKDFVE
-1114 LESEMKM
+1114 LESEKKM
-1121 RGQCELN
+1121 RGRYELT
-1128 IANLKIKYNGLDYDI
+1128 IANLRIKYNGLDYDI
-1143 QTAIDK
+1143 QMATEK
-1149 IAKNN
+1149 ISKNN

-1163 QKIIAENRKIE
+1163 QKIMVENRKIE
-1174 AEIQNF
+1174 AGIYEC
-1180 ETKIREIEKEINEL
+1180 ETKIREIEKEINAF

-1201 TQQRQSIQK
+1201 TQQRQSLQK
-1210 EYDAFLKN
+1210 EYDAFIKN

-1228 CSLLQILE
+1228 CGLLQILE

-1253 PPITDSINSIIA
+1253 QPITDSINSIIA
-1265 PFIPRKIKLHI
+1265 PFIPRKIRLHI

-1349 INRYFSKTILITHID
+1349 INRYFLKTILITHID

>member
-34 SIIGKTIVSPKIAP
+34 SIIGKTIVSPKITP

-61 HNYFLKNKE
+61 HNYFLKNKD
-70 SLMGEAEAESQPE
+70 SLMGEAQAE
-83 EEEVVLLPPQKSA
+83 EELEPDEPPKSKS
-96 NANAD
+96 AD
-101 IVIKQTNATIS
+101 IVIKQTNNTIS

-139 QKINEIKA
+139 QKIKEIKA
-147 TIPSLIIII
+147 EIPSLIIII

-177 FIQRLAEITTTLL
+177 FLQRLAEITATLL

-213 NIEIPHFH
+213 NIEIPNFH

-247 YARDIQ
+247 FARDIQ
-253 ERETTTHTIA
+253 KRDTTTHTVA

-288 FTGYD
+288 FAGYD

-300 HKFQFLDPEGK
+300 HKFQFLDPEEK

-347 IPNTY
+347 IPNAF
-352 GFFVFNLNNNQLFL
+352 GFFVFNLQNNQIFL

-372 LEDIPTHIQHLESG
+372 LENIPTHIQHLESG

-417 IHNYITGDE
+417 IHNYITEDE
-426 HQSTAGNA
+426 RGPTSGNTTTA
-434 KTVPVGGSNQLN
+434 PVGGTNQFN

-466 ADVEYI
+466 ADVDYI

-535 KSSLIDIILFTLF
+535 KSSLIDIILMTLF

-593 LSEKIKITKNDF
+593 LSEKIKITKNEF
-605 YKVNEAGETS
+605 YKVNEAGETI

-662 EYLYKVLKLNV
+662 EYLYKVLKLDV
-673 WNDIIK
+673 WNNIVK
-679 MIADITR
+679 MIAEITR
-686 PLRNAITFLEKSTEN
+686 PLRNAISFLEKSTEN
-701 RSRDDYECKI
+701 KSRDDYECKI
-711 KGIDNELGALGDT
+711 KGIDDELEALSDA
-724 IQEGKLK
+724 IQADKLK
-731 KDGVLNKIG
+731 KDGIVDKMG
-740 ELRNKLGPNIGEKYD
+740 KLRDNLGPNIGEKYD
-755 VEKMEMENKSAGDS
+755 VEKIEAENKSAGDS
-769 ITKKKVQIQE
+769 IKKNQIQIE
-779 IASQIKE
+779 DISSQIKE
-786 SEGKLEG
+786 SEEKLEG
-793 LRLYLREEEIIK
+793 LQLISREEEIIK
-805 KYDEQ
+805 RYDEQ
-810 SLIIP
+810 SLSIP

-822 LRKKMKIHSKL
+822 LRKMMKIHSKL
-833 EPEEIIK
+833 EPDEIIK
-840 DANSKIDKKE
+840 DADSQIDKKE
-850 IDNLKKLYEEYYT
+850 IDNLKKLYDEYYT

-872 YKMTLKDENLL
+872 YKMTPKDENIL
-883 KIETSG
+883 KIKTSG
-889 DEIKQTLKAKTKELG
+889 DEIKQNLKAKSKELG
-904 VVNKKINAF
+904 VVNKKITTF
-913 SQEYDMYKMNEKI
+913 SQEYDKYKINEGI
-926 HLKYQVLVIK
+926 HRKYQALVVK
-936 KTAVIE
+936 KKDVID

-955 CVYCMKHPVV
+955 CIYCMKHPTV
-965 KQKMEKET
+965 KQKVEKER
-973 EMRSIEK
+973 ELLNIEK
-980 EMEELRGALAGFDFE
+980 EMKEIRGGSLTDFDFDT
-995 GENESYIQS
+995 NDSYIQS
-1004 MAELKEKLE
+1004 MVELKEKLE
-1013 EKKSKKII
+1013 EKKSKKIM

-1027 KMELEIE
+1027 KMELDIE
-1034 KEANILEKQEDIKN
+1034 KEANILEKQEDIRK
-1048 KLAENKGIQGKID
+1048 KLAENNGIQGKID
-1061 KLSAD
+1061 KLGAD
-1066 CSELQGRIKGM
+1066 CSELRGRIKGM

-1102 FEGSEIYKDFVE
+1102 FEKSETFKDFIE
-1114 LESEMKM
+1114 LEREKKM
-1121 RGQCELN
+1121 RGQYELN

-1143 QTAIDK
+1143 QMATDK
-1149 IAKNN
+1149 ITKNN

-1163 QKIIAENRKIE
+1163 QKIMMENRKIE
-1174 AEIQNF
+1174 VEIQNC
-1180 ETKIREIEKEINEL
+1180 ETEIRKIDAEINQF
-1194 NQKNGVL
+1194 NQKNGIL

-1210 EYDAFLKN
+1210 EYDVFIKN

-1228 CSLLQILE
+1228 CALLQILE

-1248 LNAYL
+1248 LKAYL
-1253 PPITDSINSIIA
+1253 QPITDSINSIIA
-1265 PFIPRKIKLHI
+1265 PFIPRKIRLHI

-1349 INRYFSKTILITHID
+1349 INRYFLKTILITHID

-1386 CHYN
+1386 CHYL

>member
-34 SIIGKTIVSPKIAP
+34 SIIGKTIVSPKIST

-61 HNYFLKNKE
+61 HNYFLKNKD
-70 SLMGEAEAESQPE
+70 SLMGQIEKEPE
-83 EEEVVLLPPQKSA
+83 PEPDEPPNRKR
-96 NANAD
+96 AD
-101 IVIKQTNATIS
+101 IVIKQTNNTIS

-139 QKINEIKA
+139 QKIREIKA
-147 TIPSLIIII
+147 QIPNIIIII
-156 TGDLLHSKN
+156 TGDILHSKN

-177 FIQRLAEITTTLL
+177 FLQRLAEITTTIL

-213 NIEIPHFH
+213 NIEIPNFH

-247 YARDIQ
+247 YARDI
-253 ERETTTHTIA
+253 ERRDTTTHTIA

-288 FTGYD
+288 FAGYD

-300 HKFQFLDPEGK
+300 HKFQFMDPEGK

-328 HPHGLLLWDLFGG
+328 HPHGLLLWDLFAG
-341 NHRYHE
+341 NHQYHE

-352 GFFVFNLNNNQLFL
+352 GFFIFNLQNNQIFL

-417 IHNYITGDE
+417 IHNYITEDE
-426 HQSTAGNA
+426 CGLTSGNA
-434 KTVPVGGSNQLN
+434 TTAPVGGTSQFN

-491 AHWELIDLEFSNM
+491 AHWELVDIEFSNM

-559 SKDIINIHCNNFK
+559 SKDIININCNNFK
-572 TKLTFKIGSEKY
+572 TKLTFKIGSDKY

-593 LSEKIKITKNDF
+593 LSEKIKITKNEF
-605 YKVNEAGETS
+605 YKVNEAGETV

-701 RSRDDYECKI
+701 KSRDDYECKI
-711 KGIDNELGALGDT
+711 KGIDDELGALGDD
-724 IQEGKLK
+724 IQKGKFI
-731 KDGVLNKIG
+731 KDGIINEMG
-740 ELRNKLGPNIGEKYD
+740 ELRNKLGPNISEKYS

-769 ITKKKVQIQE
+769 IKKKRDE
-779 IASQIKE
+779 IKDISSQIKE
-786 SEGKLEG
+786 SEEKLKG
-793 LRLYLREEEIIK
+793 LQLILREEEIIK
-805 KYDEQ
+805 RYDEQ
-810 SLIIP
+810 SLNIP
-815 PFTSTQH
+815 PFISTQH
-822 LRKKMKIHSKL
+822 LRKKMKIYSKL
-833 EPEEIIK
+833 EPEEITNNV
-840 DANSKIDKKE
+840 DSKIDKKK
-850 IDNLKKLYEEYYT
+850 IANLKKLYDEYYT

-872 YKMTLKDENLL
+872 YKMTEKDEKLL

-889 DEIKQTLKAKTKELG
+889 DDIKQILKAKTKELG
-904 VVNKKINAF
+904 VVNKKITAF
-913 SQEYDMYKMNEKI
+913 SQEYDVYKMNEKI
-926 HLKYQVLVIK
+926 HLKYQALVVK
-936 KTAVIE
+936 KNAVIE
-942 FIKALESHEYDPK
+942 FIGELESHEYDPK
-955 CVYCMKHPVV
+955 CIYCMKHPIV
-965 KQKMEKET
+965 KQKMEKEK
-973 EMRSIEK
+973 ELLNIEK
-980 EMEELRGALAGFDFE
+980 EMKEISERELADFDFE
-995 GENESYIQS
+995 CENDSYIQS
-1004 MAELKEKLE
+1004 MAELKDKLE

-1034 KEANILEKQEDIKN
+1034 KEANIIEKQEDIKN
-1048 KLAENKGIQGKID
+1048 KLAENKGIQLKID

-1066 CSELQGRIKGM
+1066 CSELQGRIKEM

-1091 EIESKNRVRSD
+1091 EIESKNRVRSE
-1102 FEGSEIYKDFVE
+1102 FEESKTYKDFVE
-1114 LESEMKM
+1114 LESEKKM
-1121 RGQCELN
+1121 RGQYELTV
-1128 IANLKIKYNGLDYDI
+1128 ANLKIKYNGLDYDI
-1143 QTAIDK
+1143 QTATEK

-1154 EIIEKVRDS
+1154 EIIEKVKDY
-1163 QKIIAENRKIE
+1163 QKIMVENRKIE
-1174 AEIQNF
+1174 AEIHNC
-1180 ETKIREIEKEINEL
+1180 EMKIREIEKEINAF

-1201 TQQRQSIQK
+1201 TQQRQMYQK
-1210 EYDAFLKN
+1210 EYDAFIKN
-1218 AVELKEKKNE
+1218 TVELKEKKNE
-1228 CSLLQILE
+1228 YGLLQILE

-1265 PFIPRKIKLHI
+1265 PFIPRKIRLHI

-1349 INRYFSKTILITHID
+1349 INRYFLKTILITHID

-1375 IIKDEQYSKIV
+1375 IIKDGEYSKII

>member
-15 NKTFIEVAKEIITK
+15 NKTFIEVAKEIITR

-34 SIIGKTIVSPKIAP
+34 SIIGKTIVNPKIAP

-61 HNYFLKNKE
+61 HNYFIKNKD
-70 SLMGEAEAESQPE
+70 SLMGEAQIED
-83 EEEVVLLPPQKSA
+83 EVVLLPPPKSA
-96 NANAD
+96 MTD
-101 IVIKQTNATIS
+101 IVIKQTNNTIS

-139 QKINEIKA
+139 QKIKEIKA
-147 TIPSLIIII
+147 EIPNIIIII

-177 FIQRLAEITTTLL
+177 FLQRLAEITATLL

-213 NIEIPHFH
+213 NIEIPNFH

-228 YIFENLAIAVNSII
+228 YIYENLAITVNSII

-247 YARDIQ
+247 FARDIQ
-253 ERETTTHTIA
+253 KRDTTTHTVA

-288 FTGYD
+288 FAGYD

-300 HKFQFLDPEGK
+300 HKFQFLDPERK

-341 NHRYHE
+341 NHQYHE
-347 IPNTY
+347 IPNTF
-352 GFFVFNLNNNQLFL
+352 GFFVFNLQNNQILL

-372 LEDIPTHIQHLESG
+372 LQDIPTHIQHLESG

-417 IHNYITGDE
+417 IHNYE
-426 HQSTAGNA
+426 HEQTSNENT
-434 KTVPVGGSNQLN
+434 TVQNGETNQLN
-446 MTHGELLAQ
+446 MTHCELLTQ
-455 YLAETYKTLKP
+455 YLSETYKTLKS
-466 ADVEYI
+466 ADAEYI
-472 IEKYN
+472 IEKYK

-504 FGYGANNYIDFSRFN
+504 FGYGENNYIDFSRFN

-535 KSSLIDIILFTLF
+535 KSSLIDIILLTLF
-548 TKFSRTRGTGV
+548 TKFSRTRGTGI

-572 TKLTFKIGSEKY
+572 TKLNFKIGSEKY

-593 LSEKIKITKNDF
+593 LSDKIKITKNEF
-605 YKVNEAGETS
+605 YKVNEAGETI

-662 EYLYKVLKLNV
+662 EYLYKVLKLDI
-673 WNDIIK
+673 WNNIIK
-679 MIADITR
+679 MIADITK
-686 PLRNAITFLEKSTEN
+686 PLRNTITFLEKLTEN
-701 RSRDDYECKI
+701 KSRDDYDCKI
-711 KGIDNELGALGDT
+711 KEIDEELNVLGDT
-724 IQEGKLK
+724 IQENKLK
-731 KDGVLNKIG
+731 KEGFVDEMAK
-740 ELRNKLGPNIGEKYD
+740 LRTNLGPNIGEKYNM
-755 VEKMEMENKSAGDS
+755 EKMEMENKSAGDS
-769 ITKKKVQIQE
+769 IKKKRCEIKE

-786 SEGKLEG
+786 SEDKLKG
-793 LRLYLREEEIIK
+793 LRLILREEEIIK
-805 KYDEQ
+805 RYEEK
-810 SLIIP
+810 SLNIP

-822 LRKKMKIHSKL
+822 LRKRMKINL

-840 DANSKIDKKE
+840 DANFKIDKKE
-850 IDNLKKLYEEYYT
+850 IDNLKKLYDEYYT

-872 YKMTLKDENLL
+872 YKITPKDENVM

-889 DEIKQTLKAKTKELG
+889 DDIKQTLKTKIKELY
-904 VVNKKINAF
+904 VVNKKITAF
-913 SQEYDMYKMNEKI
+913 SQEYEIYKMNEGI
-926 HLKYQVLVIK
+926 HKKYQALIVK
-936 KTAVIE
+936 KRAIIE
-942 FIKALESHEYDPK
+942 FIGELESHEYDPK
-955 CVYCMKHPVV
+955 CIYCMKHPMV
-965 KQKMEKET
+965 KQKMEKEK
-973 EMRSIEK
+973 ELWNIEK
-980 EMEELRGALAGFDFE
+980 EMKEICEVGLANFDFE
-995 GENESYIQS
+995 GANESYIES
-1004 MAELKEKLE
+1004 MLELKEKLE
-1013 EKKSKKII
+1013 EKKSKKIT

-1034 KEANILEKQEDIKN
+1034 KDANILEKQEDIKN
-1048 KLAENKGIQGKID
+1048 KLSENKGIQAKID
-1061 KLSAD
+1061 KLGAD

-1085 LAVEIV
+1085 IAVEIV
-1091 EIESKNRVRSD
+1091 EIESKNRIRSD
-1102 FEGSEIYKDFVE
+1102 FEESKTYKDFVE
-1114 LESEMKM
+1114 LERERKM
-1121 RGQCELN
+1121 RSQYELN

-1143 QTAIDK
+1143 QTAMEK

-1163 QKIIAENRKIE
+1163 QKIMVENRKIE
-1174 AEIQNF
+1174 AGIYEC
-1180 ETKIREIEKEINEL
+1180 ETKIREIDAEINQF

-1201 TQQRQSIQK
+1201 TQQRQSCQK
-1210 EYDAFLKN
+1210 EYDAFIKN

-1228 CSLLQILE
+1228 CGLLQILE

-1253 PPITDSINSIIA
+1253 QPINDSINSIIA

>member
-15 NKTFIEVAKEIITK
+15 NKTFIEVAKEIITM

-34 SIIGKTIVSPKIAP
+34 SIIGKTIVNPKISA

-61 HNYFLKNKE
+61 HNYFLKNKD
-70 SLMGEAEAESQPE
+70 SLMGEGGAEAQP
-83 EEEVVLLPPQKSA
+83 EEEVVLLPPPKS
-96 NANAD
+96 ANAD
-101 IVIKQTNATIS
+101 IVIKQTNNTIS

-139 QKINEIKA
+139 QKIREIKKE
-147 TIPSLIIII
+147 IPNIIIII

-177 FIQRLAEITTTLL
+177 FLQRLAEITTTLL

-213 NIEIPHFH
+213 NIEIPNFH

-228 YIFENLAIAVNSII
+228 YIYENLSIAVNSII

-247 YARDIQ
+247 FARDIQ
-253 ERETTTHTIA
+253 GRDTTTHTIA

-300 HKFQFLDPEGK
+300 HKFQFLDPEGR

-341 NHRYHE
+341 NHQYHE
-347 IPNTY
+347 IPNTF
-352 GFFVFNLNNNQLFL
+352 GFFVFNLHNNQLFL

-372 LEDIPTHIQHLESG
+372 LEDIPTHIKHLESG

-426 HQSTAGNA
+426 HKSTAGNA
-434 KTVPVGGSNQLN
+434 MTAPVGGSNQHN
-446 MTHGELLAQ
+446 MTHSELLTQ

-519 ANSQSPIGIIA
+519 SNSQSPIGIIA

-605 YKVNEAGETS
+605 YKVNETGETI

-673 WNDIIK
+673 WNDIVK

-686 PLRNAITFLEKSTEN
+686 PLRSAISFLEKSTEN
-701 RSRDDYECKI
+701 KSRDDYECKI
-711 KGIDNELGALGDT
+711 KGVDNELGALGDT

-731 KDGVLNKIG
+731 KEEILNKMAK
-740 ELRNKLGPNIGEKYD
+740 LRANLGPNIGEKYD
-755 VEKMEMENKSAGDS
+755 VGKMEMENKSAEDS
-769 ITKKKVQIQE
+769 ITKKIIQNQE

-786 SEGKLEG
+786 SEGKMEG

-805 KYDEQ
+805 RYEEK
-810 SLIIP
+810 SLNIP

-840 DANSKIDKKE
+840 DANYQIDKKE
-850 IDNLKKLYEEYYT
+850 IDNLKKLYDEYYT

-872 YKMTLKDENLL
+872 YKMTLKDENIL

-889 DEIKQTLKAKTKELG
+889 DDIKQTLKAKTKELG
-904 VVNKKINAF
+904 IVNKKITAF
-913 SQEYDMYKMNEKI
+913 SQEYEAYKTNEKI
-926 HLKYQVLVIK
+926 HLKYQALVVK
-936 KTAVIE
+936 KKAVID
-942 FIKALESHEYDPK
+942 FIRELESHEYDPK
-955 CVYCMKHPVV
+955 CVYCMKHPIV
-965 KQKMEKET
+965 KQKMEKEK
-973 EMRSIEK
+973 EMQSIEK
-980 EMEELRGALAGFDFE
+980 EMEEICEVGLADFNFE

-1013 EKKSKKII
+1013 EKKSKKLT

-1027 KMELEIE
+1027 KIELEIE

-1061 KLSAD
+1061 KLGAD
-1066 CSELQGRIKGM
+1066 CSELRERIKEI
-1077 EEIAEAHS
+1077 EEIAETHS

-1091 EIESKNRVRSD
+1091 EIESKNRIRSD
-1102 FEGSEIYKDFVE
+1102 FEGSETYKDFVE
-1114 LESEMKM
+1114 LEKERKI
-1121 RGQCELN
+1121 RGQYELN

-1143 QTAIDK
+1143 QTAMDK

-1154 EIIEKVRDS
+1154 EIIEKVKDY
-1163 QKIIAENRKIE
+1163 QKILVENRKIE

-1180 ETKIREIEKEINEL
+1180 ETKIREIEKEINTF

-1210 EYDAFLKN
+1210 EYDAFVKN
-1218 AVELKEKKNE
+1218 AIELKEKKNE
-1228 CSLLQILE
+1228 CGLLQILE

-1386 CHYN
+1386 CHYL

>member
-1 MNYSNYK
+1 MNYANYK

-34 SIIGKTIVSPKIAP
+34 SIIGKTIVNPKISA

-61 HNYFLKNKE
+61 HNHFLKNKDSIME
-70 SLMGEAEAESQPE
+70 EVEA
-83 EEEVVLLPPQKSA
+83 EVVLLPPKSA
-96 NANAD
+96 SAD
-101 IVIKQTNATIS
+101 IIIKQTNDTIS
-112 HIIHISDIHIRLYNR
+112 HIVHISDIHIRLYNR

-139 QKINEIKA
+139 QKIKEIKS
-147 TIPSLIIII
+147 TIPNLIIII

-177 FIQRLAEITTTLL
+177 FLQKLSEITTTIL

-213 NIEIPHFH
+213 NIEIPNFH

-228 YIFENLAIAVNSII
+228 YIYENLAIAVNSII

-247 YARDIQ
+247 FARDIQ
-253 ERETTTHTIA
+253 KRDTTTHTVA

-288 FTGYD
+288 FAGYD

-328 HPHGLLLWDLFGG
+328 HPHGLLLWDLFEG
-341 NHRYHE
+341 NHKYHE
-347 IPNTY
+347 IPNTF
-352 GFFVFNLNNNQLFL
+352 GFFVFNLHNNELFL

-372 LEDIPTHIQHLESG
+372 IQDIPTHIQHLESG

-417 IHNYITGDE
+417 IHNYMTDE
-426 HQSTAGNA
+426 DDRRPTSGNA
-434 KTVPVGGSNQLN
+434 TAPVGGTNQLN
-446 MTHGELLAQ
+446 MTHGEILAQ

-466 ADVEYI
+466 EDAEYI

-491 AHWELIDLEFSNM
+491 AHWELIDIEFSNM
-504 FGYGANNYIDFSRFN
+504 FGYGPNNYIDFSRFN
-519 ANSQSPIGIIA
+519 SNSQSPIGIIA

-572 TKLTFKIGSEKY
+572 TKLNFKIGSDKY

-593 LSEKIKITKNDF
+593 LSEKIKITKNEF
-605 YKVNEAGETS
+605 YKINETGETI

-662 EYLYKVLKLNV
+662 EYLYKVLKLDI
-673 WNDIIK
+673 WNNIIK
-679 MIADITR
+679 MITDITR
-686 PLRNAITFLEKSTEN
+686 PLRNTITFLEKSTEN
-701 RSRDDYECKI
+701 KSRDDYDCKI
-711 KGIDNELGALGDT
+711 KGIDDELKALGDA
-724 IQEGKLK
+724 IQQDKLK
-731 KDGVLNKIG
+731 KEGFVDEMEK
-740 ELRNKLGPNIGEKYD
+740 LRNNLGPNIGENYN
-755 VEKMEMENKSAGDS
+755 VEKMEMENKSMSDS
-769 ITKKKVQIQE
+769 IKKKRNE
-779 IASQIKE
+779 ISYVSSRIKE
-786 SEGKLEG
+786 SEEKLEE
-793 LRLYLREEEIIK
+793 LQLILREDEIIK

-810 SLIIP
+810 SQNIP
-815 PFTSTQH
+815 PFISTQH
-822 LRKKMKIHSKL
+822 LRKRIKINI

-840 DANSKIDKKE
+840 DADSKVDKKE
-850 IDNLKKLYEEYYT
+850 IDNLKKLYDEYYT

-872 YKMTLKDENLL
+872 YKMTTKDENIL

-889 DEIKQTLKAKTKELG
+889 DDIKQTLKAKTKELG
-904 VVNKKINAF
+904 IVNKKITVF
-913 SQEYDMYKMNEKI
+913 SQEYETYKRNEEI
-926 HLKYQVLVIK
+926 HKKYQVLFVK
-936 KTAVIE
+936 KRDVLD

-955 CVYCMKHPVV
+955 CIYCVKHPTV
-965 KQKMEKET
+965 KQKMEKEK
-973 EMRSIEK
+973 ELMNIEK
-980 EMEELRGALAGFDFE
+980 EMKEIISAKNLSDFDFE
-995 GENESYIQS
+995 GANESYIQS

-1013 EKKSKKII
+1013 EKKFKKIT
-1021 LESSIA
+1021 LEASIA

-1034 KEANILEKQEDIKN
+1034 KEVNILEKQEDIKN
-1048 KLAENKGIQGKID
+1048 KLAENKGIQLKID
-1061 KLSAD
+1061 KLVVD
-1066 CSELQGRIKGM
+1066 LSELQGRIKGM

-1085 LAVEIV
+1085 IALEIV

-1102 FEGSEIYKDFVE
+1102 FEQSETYKDFVE
-1114 LESEMKM
+1114 LENERKM
-1121 RGQCELN
+1121 RGQYQLN

-1143 QTAIDK
+1143 QIETDK
-1149 IAKNN
+1149 INKNN
-1154 EIIEKVRDS
+1154 EMIEKVKDY
-1163 QKIIAENRKIE
+1163 QKIILENHKIE
-1174 AEIQNF
+1174 MEIQNC
-1180 ETKIREIEKEINEL
+1180 ETKIRDIEKEINAF
-1194 NQKNGVL
+1194 NQKNGIL
-1201 TQQRQSIQK
+1201 TQQRQSCQK
-1210 EYDAFLKN
+1210 EYDSFIKN
-1218 AVELKEKKNE
+1218 ALELKEKKNE
-1228 CSLLQILE
+1228 CGLLQILE

-1253 PPITDSINSIIA
+1253 QPITDSINSIIA
-1265 PFIPRKIKLHI
+1265 PFIPRKIRLHI
-1276 NNDDLILDSFTSSD
+1276 NNDDLVLDSFTSSD

-1349 INRYFSKTILITHID
+1349 INRYFLKTILITHID

>member
-15 NKTFIEVAKEIITK
+15 NKTFIEAAKEIITK

-34 SIIGKTIVSPKIAP
+34 SIIGKTIVSPKISP
-48 EKKKEFQNFLEFF
+48 DKRKECQNFLEFF
-61 HNYFLKNKE
+61 HNYFLKNKD
-70 SLMGEAEAESQPE
+70 SLMCQVEEAKDEPDEIVS
-83 EEEVVLLPPQKSA
+83 LPPKSA
-96 NANAD
+96 ISD
-101 IVIKQTNATIS
+101 IVIKQTNDTIS
-112 HIIHISDIHIRLYNR
+112 HIVHISDIHIRLYNR

-139 QKINEIKA
+139 QKIREIKA
-147 TIPSLIIII
+147 EIPNLIIII

-177 FIQRLAEITTTLL
+177 FLQKLSEITATLL

-213 NIEIPHFH
+213 NIEIPNFH

-247 YARDIQ
+247 FARDIQ
-253 ERETTTHTIA
+253 RRDTTTHTVA

-288 FTGYD
+288 FEGYD

-328 HPHGLLLWDLFGG
+328 HPHGLLLWDLFWG
-341 NHRYHE
+341 NHQYHE
-347 IPNTY
+347 IPNAF
-352 GFFVFNLNNNQLFL
+352 GFFVFNLHNNELFL

-372 LEDIPTHIQHLESG
+372 LQDIPTHIQHLESG

-417 IHNYITGDE
+417 IHNYITSDE
-426 HQSTAGNA
+426 QETSSSGNA
-434 KTVPVGGSNQLN
+434 TAPVGGTNQFN
-446 MTHGELLAQ
+446 MTHGELLSQ

-491 AHWELIDLEFSNM
+491 AHWELVDIEFSNM

-559 SKDIINIHCNNFK
+559 SKDIININCNNFK
-572 TKLTFKIGSEKY
+572 TKLTFKIGSDKY

-593 LSEKIKITKNDF
+593 LSEKIKIMKNEF
-605 YKVNEAGETS
+605 YKVNEAGETI

-662 EYLYKVLKLNV
+662 EYLYKVLKLDV
-673 WNDIIK
+673 WNNIVK
-679 MIADITR
+679 MIAEITR

-701 RSRDDYECKI
+701 KSRDDYECKI
-711 KGIDNELGALGDT
+711 KGIDDELGALGDA
-724 IQEGKLK
+724 IQDDKLK
-731 KDGVLNKIG
+731 KEGLVDKMG
-740 ELRNKLGPNIGEKYD
+740 ELRDKLGPNIGEKYS

-769 ITKKKVQIQE
+769 IKKNRIQIQE
-779 IASQIKE
+779 ISSQIKE
-786 SEGKLEG
+786 SDDKLEG
-793 LRLYLREEEIIK
+793 LRLFLREEEIIK
-805 KYDEQ
+805 RYDEQ
-810 SLIIP
+810 SLSIP

-822 LRKKMKIHSKL
+822 LRKMMKIYSKL

-840 DANSKIDKKE
+840 DADSKVDKKE
-850 IDNLKKLYEEYYT
+850 IDNLKKLYDEYYT

-872 YKMTLKDENLL
+872 YKITPKDENIL
-883 KIETSG
+883 KIETLG
-889 DEIKQTLKAKTKELG
+889 DDIKQNLKTKIKELG
-904 VVNKKINAF
+904 VVNKKITTF
-913 SQEYDMYKMNEKI
+913 SQEYEKYKVNEAI
-926 HLKYQVLVIK
+926 HRKYQALVVK
-936 KTAVIE
+936 KNAVIE
-942 FIKALESHEYDPK
+942 FIGELESHEYDPK

-965 KQKMEKET
+965 KQKMEKEK
-973 EMRSIEK
+973 ELMNIEK
-980 EMEELRGALAGFDFE
+980 EMKEIHRGSLAGFDFE
-995 GENESYIQS
+995 GANESYIQS
-1004 MAELKEKLE
+1004 MVELKEKLE
-1013 EKKSKKII
+1013 EKKSKKIT

-1027 KMELEIE
+1027 KMELDIE
-1034 KEANILEKQEDIKN
+1034 KEANILEKQDDIKN
-1048 KLAENKGIQGKID
+1048 KLAENNGIQAKID
-1061 KLSAD
+1061 KLCVD

-1077 EEIAEAHS
+1077 EEIAEAYS

-1091 EIESKNRVRSD
+1091 EIESKNQVRSD
-1102 FEGSEIYKDFVE
+1102 FEGSETYKYFVE
-1114 LESEMKM
+1114 LESEKKM
-1121 RGQCELN
+1121 RGRYELT
-1128 IANLKIKYNGLDYDI
+1128 IANLRIKYNGLDYDI
-1143 QTAIDK
+1143 QMATEK

-1163 QKIIAENRKIE
+1163 QKIMVENRKIE
-1174 AEIQNF
+1174 AGIYEC
-1180 ETKIREIEKEINEL
+1180 ETKIREIEKEINVF
-1194 NQKNGVL
+1194 NQKNGIL
-1201 TQQRQSIQK
+1201 TQQRQSLQK
-1210 EYDAFLKN
+1210 EYDAFIKN

-1228 CSLLQILE
+1228 CGLLQILE

-1248 LNAYL
+1248 LKAYL
-1253 PPITDSINSIIA
+1253 QPITDSINSIIA
-1265 PFIPRKIKLHI
+1265 PFIPRKIRLHI

-1349 INRYFSKTILITHID
+1349 INRYFLKTILITHID